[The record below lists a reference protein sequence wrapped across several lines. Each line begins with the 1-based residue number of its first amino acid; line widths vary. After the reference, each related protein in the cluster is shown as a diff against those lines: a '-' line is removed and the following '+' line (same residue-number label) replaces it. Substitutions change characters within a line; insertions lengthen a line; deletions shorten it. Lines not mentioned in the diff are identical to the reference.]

1 MNTTEL
7 RPLATRRLLAGLFF
21 VIMAATPFITHA
33 APAGEGWNGEIA
45 DKIENAA
52 GNSGDTADKPILI
65 KEAAELAYLAQQANE
80 GGYILELENGNKID
94 NTDESSKQGFSGYY
108 FALSADIDL
117 NGYEWTPIGN
127 NTHPFRGHFN
137 GDGHVVRGLKMN
149 VEIETKSTTYAGL
162 FGYIKNGTLRNLGVW
177 LASEGIEVSSTDTGI
192 IFAGGLAGAV
202 TGTASNT
209 PAGIQNCYVEGE
221 GNIAVRSTDNTI
233 RIHVG
238 GIVGAAMTGT
248 CIITHCYT
256 TVDVETELVGGSI
269 IHVGGI
275 AGYAL
280 DISYSYATG
289 NLKVKAIQKAR
300 GLLVGGICGH
310 APNGTITNC
319 VALNKEIS
327 SPGSNLCFRICRS
340 SSGTNYASPR
350 MIINGQPVTGNDQV
364 SKNGTDIWLEN
375 FKETLSGTSGN
386 NEWTT
391 AWNWT
396 EGELPRLKKLNTD
409 GTTYSNELISGQK
422 VRSQSACL
430 YHSTWESKTNIA
442 QSIENA
448 PPAGTDEPG
457 DGLSPDKPIL
467 IKNAAELAY
476 LAQQVNEG
484 GYVLELE
491 NGNKI
496 DNEADSYKQGF
507 SGYYFAL
514 SDDIKL
520 DGGLW
525 TPIGH
530 MHIFC
535 GHFDGKGHIVDGLRI
550 DQIDGYIGLFGYV
563 NDGTICNLGVRLHE
577 DGIKVASSRPKDNI
591 FAGGIVGYLLG
602 LNIGASLRNCFVVGD
617 GKVEITA
624 GYQGTVGA
632 IAGSIK
638 SSDSHSALLTHCYST
653 VDVEAT
659 TENQCYAGGIVGRS
673 NSILSYTYATGS
685 VKTNNATEQSAGG
698 ICGRR
703 EGGELTHNLAL
714 NSEVTVSGGS
724 DSHRIAG
731 SNLNDET
738 SPGSS
743 FNYTCPSMSLKN
755 QPFTDDPSS
764 LDGANTWADQFRND
778 LQNIP
783 VSPSDVNEW
792 TTAWIWPDTPS
803 GQPALLPQLKRLN
816 PDGTYP
822 EGSSADNLLAGQ
834 PSLATVDFLSV
845 QPDPASSIEN
855 LGGGDGST
863 AATPIRIRNAVELAY
878 LARQVNNGG
887 QTLQLLYGKS
897 IDNIAD
903 DNLKGFAG
911 YHFALSND
919 IDLKRQNWTPIGNE
933 DSPFMGNFNGDGHV
947 IKGLKVSIYNETDA
961 EVYAG
966 LFGYVLNGTFC
977 NLGIWL
983 APEGIEI
990 FSSQSDICAGG
1001 LAGYISALYTNNIIS
1016 VSCIHNCY
1024 VEAEGN
1030 GTIRGRGTGDNLVNI
1045 GGIAGNAYAEITHC
1059 YATVN
1064 VEGTNNR
1071 AARIGGIVGEGGP
1084 AISYTYATGKIKCS
1098 GSCFIGGITG
1108 RSTGSSITNCLALNK
1123 EITTDEKGHI
1133 LFNRIAGFA
1142 STSTS
1147 NYSTPRMML
1156 NGQLA
1161 KNDDRDFDG
1170 ADTWTDKFKEDLL
1183 KEPSDNNEWAT
1194 AWEWADGK
1202 LPCLK
1207 KSNPDGSYSSSLIA
1221 GQTPHQADDFLY
1233 HSPWADNAVTSIE
1246 NATPS
1251 GASQP
1256 GDGSSPNTPIL
1267 IKDAAE
1273 LAYLAQQVNAGGYV
1287 LEFSDGSKIDNASE
1301 ITKRGFSGYYFSL
1314 SDDIKLEGGNWIPI
1328 GDDNSFRGHF
1338 DGKGHTVDGLRV
1350 DVVKENSSENSLDNT
1365 PAYAGLFGYV
1375 EDGTLCNLGVR
1386 LHEDGIKAVSNN
1398 NDAFAGGIVGLQI
1411 GFEDNTLL
1419 RNCFVVG
1426 NGKVEATA
1434 EFSGFAGGI
1443 AGLISFSFPN
1453 SATLTHCYATVDV
1466 EATANITC
1474 CAGGI
1479 AGSSY
1484 GHLSYTYATGSVKTN
1499 KTNQYAGGICGDIVG
1514 GELTHSLALN
1524 SEVTAN
1530 GANAHRIASN
1540 SFPPDSPPDL
1550 PSDLLPVLDANYA
1563 RPAMSLNNGSD
1574 PGSTTV
1580 TSPDGTSLD
1589 GADTWL
1595 DTFASDLVPP
1605 GTTNDATNGGWT
1617 SGAWTWPAA
1626 PSTLLPKLALVTFD
1640 DSGAPNGFTPWP
1652 AAATTA
1658 VSGSLGSPAVS
1669 VAQPDI
1675 DAADYLVNRPLL
1687 HITQPAEGGTL
1698 AVYLADPANPTAPAP
1713 GTPPLTDGTNGSES
1727 IPVAPGTALWLTNTP
1742 KAGYDFEAYLS
1753 GPASDGVTQPVSGQ
1767 SLTMT
1772 AADLWITASF
1782 TAQAPPP
1789 TPVYYDV
1796 TLPSVEGATTD
1807 PAAGTYSVEAKESF
1821 RFFLTLDEAYS
1832 QSQPVV
1838 ITDRGE
1844 TITPRTSDGAY
1855 IVKTVHSDVSISI
1868 AGIVENDPVANESIA
1883 APSDALRIWT
1893 EPGTLCIDLDITN
1906 RTSTDTDT
1914 VPSVRIIS
1922 ADGRLLHDFRL
1933 VPGLNRRNL
1942 APGLYIIQAGQTV
1955 RKVIVK

>member
-1 MNTTEL
+1 VE
-7 RPLATRRLLAGLFF
+7 RR
-21 VIMAATPFITHA
+21 
-33 APAGEGWNGEIA
+33 
-45 DKIENAA
+45 
-52 GNSGDTADKPILI
+52 NSRQNRKCRRQFRHTADKPILI

-127 NTHPFRGHFN
+127 DTHPFKGHFN

-149 VEIETKSTTYAGL
+149 VEIKTKTTTYAGL
-162 FGYIKNGTLRNLGVW
+162 FGYIENGTLRNLGVW
-177 LASEGIEVSSTDTGI
+177 LAPEGIEVSSTQFGYI
-192 IFAGGLAGAV
+192 SAGGLAGYV
-202 TGTASNT
+202 TETDSKT
-209 PAGIQNCYVEGE
+209 PASIQNCYVEGE
-221 GNIAVRSTDNTI
+221 GNITVRSTDNTI
-233 RIHVG
+233 KINVG
-238 GIVGAAMTGT
+238 GMVGVTNGNLGT

-256 TVDVETELVGGSI
+256 TVDVEAEVDSRSTSYVGSI
-269 IHVGGI
+269 
-275 AGYAL
+275 AGRTS
-280 DISYSYATG
+280 DISYTYATG
-289 NLKVKAIQKAR
+289 NVKVKERKK
-300 GLLVGGICGH
+300 GKMPFVGGICGH
-310 APNGTITNC
+310 ATNGTITNC

-327 SPGSNLCFRICRS
+327 SPGSDQCFRICRS
-340 SSGTNYASPR
+340 GSGTNYASPR
-350 MIINGQPVTGNDQV
+350 MIINGQPVTGNDPV

-391 AWNWT
+391 AWSWT

-476 LAQQVNEG
+476 LAQQVNTG
-484 GYVLELE
+484 GYVLEVK

-535 GHFDGKGHIVDGLRI
+535 GHFDGKGHTVDGLRI
-550 DQIDGYIGLFGYV
+550 DQIDGYIGLFGCV

-577 DGIKVASSRPKDNI
+577 DGIKVASSYPKDNI

-743 FNYTCPSMSLKN
+743 FNYACPSMSLKN
-755 QPFTDDPSS
+755 QPSTDDPSS

-783 VSPSDVNEW
+783 ASPSDVNEW

-897 IDNIAD
+897 IDNTAD

-911 YHFALSND
+911 YHFALSDD

-947 IKGLKVSIYNETDA
+947 IKGLKISIHNETDA
-961 EVYAG
+961 DVYAG

-990 FSSQSDICAGG
+990 FSSQSDIYAGG
-1001 LAGYISALYTNNIIS
+1001 LAGYIFAY
-1016 VSCIHNCY
+1016 IHNCY

-1030 GTIRGRGTGDNLVNI
+1030 GTIRCRGTGDNFVYI
-1045 GGIAGNAYAEITHC
+1045 GGIAGVMNKVLTHC
-1059 YATVN
+1059 YTTVN
-1064 VEGTNNR
+1064 MEAINNNKV
-1071 AARIGGIVGEGGP
+1071 RIGGIVGQGGP
-1084 AISYTYATGKIKCS
+1084 TITYTYATGNIKCS
-1098 GSCFIGGITG
+1098 DISARASIGGIMG
-1108 RSTGSSITNCLALNK
+1108 RAMPATIKNCLALNK
-1123 EITTDEKGHI
+1123 EFTTNNITGKVD
-1133 LFNRIAGFA
+1133 FNRILGDGPTAAMA
-1142 STSTS
+1142 S
-1147 NYSTPRMML
+1147 YSTPSMMR
-1156 NGQLA
+1156 NGKPVPNGPDTNTDA
-1161 KNDDRDFDG
+1161 AG

-1221 GQTPHQADDFLY
+1221 GQTPRQADDFLY

-1314 SDDIKLEGGNWIPI
+1314 FDDIKLEGGNWIPI

-1350 DVVKENSSENSLDNT
+1350 DVVKENSSENTSDNT

-1443 AGLISFSFPN
+1443 AGLISFSVPN

-1484 GHLSYTYATGSVKTN
+1484 GRLSYTYATGSVKTN
-1499 KTNQYAGGICGDIVG
+1499 KTNQYAGGICGDIVS

-1540 SFPPDSPPDL
+1540 SFPPDP

-1563 RPAMSLNNGSD
+1563 RPAMLLNNGSD
-1574 PGSTTV
+1574 SGSTTV

-1589 GADTWL
+1589 GADTWP
-1595 DTFASDLVPP
+1595 APA
-1605 GTTNDATNGGWT
+1605 TTVT
-1617 SGAWTWPAA
+1617 SGT
-1626 PSTLLPKLALVTFD
+1626 
-1640 DSGAPNGFTPWP
+1640 
-1652 AAATTA
+1652 
-1658 VSGSLGSPAVS
+1658 LGSPVIS
-1669 VAQPDI
+1669 VAQPDL

-1687 HITQPAEGGTL
+1687 HVTQPAEGGTL

-1713 GTPPLTDGTNGSES
+1713 GTPTLTDGTNGSES
-1727 IPVAPGTALWLTNTP
+1727 IPVVPGTALWLTNIP
-1742 KAGYDFEAYLS
+1742 KAGYDFKAYLS

>member
-7 RPLATRRLLAGLFF
+7 RSLATRRLLAGLFF
-21 VIMAATPFITHA
+21 VIMAATPFIAHA
-33 APAGEGWNGEIA
+33 APTGEGWNGKIA

-52 GNSGDTADKPILI
+52 GNSGDTADKPIFI
-65 KEAAELAYLAQQANE
+65 K
-80 GGYILELENGNKID
+80 K
-94 NTDESSKQGFSGYY
+94 
-108 FALSADIDL
+108 
-117 NGYEWTPIGN
+117 
-127 NTHPFRGHFN
+127 
-137 GDGHVVRGLKMN
+137 
-149 VEIETKSTTYAGL
+149 
-162 FGYIKNGTLRNLGVW
+162 
-177 LASEGIEVSSTDTGI
+177 
-192 IFAGGLAGAV
+192 
-202 TGTASNT
+202 
-209 PAGIQNCYVEGE
+209 
-221 GNIAVRSTDNTI
+221 
-233 RIHVG
+233 
-238 GIVGAAMTGT
+238 
-248 CIITHCYT
+248 
-256 TVDVETELVGGSI
+256 
-269 IHVGGI
+269 
-275 AGYAL
+275 
-280 DISYSYATG
+280 
-289 NLKVKAIQKAR
+289 
-300 GLLVGGICGH
+300 
-310 APNGTITNC
+310 
-319 VALNKEIS
+319 
-327 SPGSNLCFRICRS
+327 
-340 SSGTNYASPR
+340 
-350 MIINGQPVTGNDQV
+350 
-364 SKNGTDIWLEN
+364 
-375 FKETLSGTSGN
+375 
-386 NEWTT
+386 
-391 AWNWT
+391 
-396 EGELPRLKKLNTD
+396 
-409 GTTYSNELISGQK
+409 
-422 VRSQSACL
+422 
-430 YHSTWESKTNIA
+430 
-442 QSIENA
+442 
-448 PPAGTDEPG
+448 
-457 DGLSPDKPIL
+457 
-467 IKNAAELAY
+467 AAELAY
-476 LAQQVNEG
+476 LAQQVNTG
-484 GYVLELE
+484 GYVLEVK

-535 GHFDGKGHIVDGLRI
+535 GHFDGKGHTVDGLRI
-550 DQIDGYIGLFGYV
+550 DQIDGYIGLFGCV

-577 DGIKVASSRPKDNI
+577 DGIKVASSYPKDNI

-724 DSHRIAG
+724 DSHRITG

-743 FNYTCPSMSLKN
+743 FNYACPSMSLKN

-783 VSPSDVNEW
+783 ASPSDVNEW

-822 EGSSADNLLAGQ
+822 EGSSTDNLLAGQ

-897 IDNIAD
+897 IDNTAD

-911 YHFALSND
+911 YHFALSDD

-947 IKGLKVSIYNETDA
+947 IKGLKISIHNETDA
-961 EVYAG
+961 DVYAG
-966 LFGYVLNGTFC
+966 LFGYVLNSTFC
-977 NLGIWL
+977 NLGVWL
-983 APEGIEI
+983 APEGIDI
-990 FSSQSDICAGG
+990 FSSQSNIYAGG
-1001 LAGYISALYTNNIIS
+1001 LAGCIYASYTN
-1016 VSCIHNCY
+1016 IHNCY

-1030 GTIRGRGTGDNLVNI
+1030 GTIRGEGDFACI
-1045 GGIAGNAYAEITHC
+1045 GGIAGKANVEITHC

-1064 VEGTNNR
+1064 VEVTNNR

-1084 AISYTYATGKIKCS
+1084 TISYTYATGEIKCS

-1108 RSTGSSITNCLALNK
+1108 RSTGGSIINCLALNK

-1133 LFNRIAGFA
+1133 LFYRIAGLA

-1156 NGQLA
+1156 NGQPT

-1194 AWEWADGK
+1194 AWDWADGK

-1221 GQTPHQADDFLY
+1221 GQTPRQADDFLY
-1233 HSPWADNAVTSIE
+1233 HSPWTDNTATFIE
-1246 NATPS
+1246 NAAPS
-1251 GASQP
+1251 SASQP

-1314 SDDIKLEGGNWIPI
+1314 SNDIKLEGGNWIPI

-1350 DVVKENSSENSLDNT
+1350 DVVKENSSENTSDNT

-1443 AGLISFSFPN
+1443 AGLISFSVPN

-1484 GHLSYTYATGSVKTN
+1484 GRLSYTYATGSVKTN
-1499 KTNQYAGGICGDIVG
+1499 KTNQYAGGICGDIVS

-1540 SFPPDSPPDL
+1540 SFPPDP
-1550 PSDLLPVLDANYA
+1550 PSDLLPVLDTNYA
-1563 RPAMSLNNGSD
+1563 RPAMLLNNGSD
-1574 PGSTTV
+1574 SGSTTV

-1595 DTFASDLVPP
+1595 DTFADNLASD
-1605 GTTNDATNGGWT
+1605 DATNEGWK
-1617 SGAWTWPAA
+1617 SGAWTWPTA

-1640 DSGAPNGFTPWP
+1640 DSGTPNGFTPWP
-1652 AAATTA
+1652 APATT
-1658 VSGSLGSPAVS
+1658 VTSGTLSSPVIS
-1669 VAQPDI
+1669 VAQPDL

-1687 HITQPAEGGTL
+1687 HVTQPAEGGTL

-1713 GTPPLTDGTNGSES
+1713 GTPTLTDGTNGSES
-1727 IPVAPGTALWLTNTP
+1727 IPVVPGTALWLTNIP
-1742 KAGYDFEAYLS
+1742 KAGYDFKAYLS
-1753 GPASDGVTQPVSGQ
+1753 GPAPDGVTQPVSGQ

-1782 TAQAPPP
+1782 TAQAPPPPP

-1922 ADGRLLHDFRL
+1922 ADGRLLHDFRP

>member
-7 RPLATRRLLAGLFF
+7 RSLATRRLLAGLFF
-21 VIMAATPFITHA
+21 VIMAATPFIAHA
-33 APAGEGWNGEIA
+33 APTGEGWNGKIA

-52 GNSGDTADKPILI
+52 GNSGDTADKPIFI
-65 KEAAELAYLAQQANE
+65 KKAAELAYLAQQANE

-127 NTHPFRGHFN
+127 DTHPFKGHFN

-149 VEIETKSTTYAGL
+149 VEIKTKTTTYAGL
-162 FGYIKNGTLRNLGVW
+162 FGYIENGTLRNLGVW
-177 LASEGIEVSSTDTGI
+177 LAPEGIEVSSTQFGYI
-192 IFAGGLAGAV
+192 SAGGLAGYV
-202 TGTASNT
+202 TETDSKT
-209 PAGIQNCYVEGE
+209 PASIQNCYVEGE
-221 GNIAVRSTDNTI
+221 GNITVRSTDNTI
-233 RIHVG
+233 KINVG
-238 GIVGAAMTGT
+238 GMVGVTNGNLGT

-256 TVDVETELVGGSI
+256 TVDVEAEVDSRSTSYVGSI
-269 IHVGGI
+269 
-275 AGYAL
+275 AGRTS
-280 DISYSYATG
+280 DISYTYATG
-289 NLKVKAIQKAR
+289 NVKVKERKK
-300 GLLVGGICGH
+300 GKMPFVGGICGH
-310 APNGTITNC
+310 ATNGTITNC

-327 SPGSNLCFRICRS
+327 SPGSDQCFRICRS
-340 SSGTNYASPR
+340 GSGTNYASPR
-350 MIINGQPVTGNDQV
+350 MIINGQPVTGNDPV

-391 AWNWT
+391 AWSWT

-467 IKNAAELAY
+467 IKN
-476 LAQQVNEG
+476 
-484 GYVLELE
+484 
-491 NGNKI
+491 
-496 DNEADSYKQGF
+496 
-507 SGYYFAL
+507 
-514 SDDIKL
+514 
-520 DGGLW
+520 
-525 TPIGH
+525 
-530 MHIFC
+530 
-535 GHFDGKGHIVDGLRI
+535 
-550 DQIDGYIGLFGYV
+550 
-563 NDGTICNLGVRLHE
+563 
-577 DGIKVASSRPKDNI
+577 
-591 FAGGIVGYLLG
+591 
-602 LNIGASLRNCFVVGD
+602 
-617 GKVEITA
+617 
-624 GYQGTVGA
+624 
-632 IAGSIK
+632 
-638 SSDSHSALLTHCYST
+638 
-653 VDVEAT
+653 
-659 TENQCYAGGIVGRS
+659 
-673 NSILSYTYATGS
+673 
-685 VKTNNATEQSAGG
+685 
-698 ICGRR
+698 
-703 EGGELTHNLAL
+703 
-714 NSEVTVSGGS
+714 
-724 DSHRIAG
+724 
-731 SNLNDET
+731 
-738 SPGSS
+738 
-743 FNYTCPSMSLKN
+743 
-755 QPFTDDPSS
+755 
-764 LDGANTWADQFRND
+764 
-778 LQNIP
+778 
-783 VSPSDVNEW
+783 
-792 TTAWIWPDTPS
+792 
-803 GQPALLPQLKRLN
+803 
-816 PDGTYP
+816 
-822 EGSSADNLLAGQ
+822 
-834 PSLATVDFLSV
+834 
-845 QPDPASSIEN
+845 
-855 LGGGDGST
+855 
-863 AATPIRIRNAVELAY
+863 
-878 LARQVNNGG
+878 
-887 QTLQLLYGKS
+887 
-897 IDNIAD
+897 
-903 DNLKGFAG
+903 
-911 YHFALSND
+911 
-919 IDLKRQNWTPIGNE
+919 
-933 DSPFMGNFNGDGHV
+933 
-947 IKGLKVSIYNETDA
+947 
-961 EVYAG
+961 
-966 LFGYVLNGTFC
+966 
-977 NLGIWL
+977 
-983 APEGIEI
+983 
-990 FSSQSDICAGG
+990 
-1001 LAGYISALYTNNIIS
+1001 
-1016 VSCIHNCY
+1016 
-1024 VEAEGN
+1024 
-1030 GTIRGRGTGDNLVNI
+1030 
-1045 GGIAGNAYAEITHC
+1045 
-1059 YATVN
+1059 
-1064 VEGTNNR
+1064 
-1071 AARIGGIVGEGGP
+1071 
-1084 AISYTYATGKIKCS
+1084 
-1098 GSCFIGGITG
+1098 
-1108 RSTGSSITNCLALNK
+1108 
-1123 EITTDEKGHI
+1123 
-1133 LFNRIAGFA
+1133 
-1142 STSTS
+1142 
-1147 NYSTPRMML
+1147 
-1156 NGQLA
+1156 
-1161 KNDDRDFDG
+1161 
-1170 ADTWTDKFKEDLL
+1170 
-1183 KEPSDNNEWAT
+1183 
-1194 AWEWADGK
+1194 
-1202 LPCLK
+1202 
-1207 KSNPDGSYSSSLIA
+1207 
-1221 GQTPHQADDFLY
+1221 
-1233 HSPWADNAVTSIE
+1233 
-1246 NATPS
+1246 
-1251 GASQP
+1251 
-1256 GDGSSPNTPIL
+1256 
-1267 IKDAAE
+1267 AAE

-1350 DVVKENSSENSLDNT
+1350 DVVKENSSENTSDNT

-1386 LHEDGIKAVSNN
+1386 LHEDGIKAVSNK

-1434 EFSGFAGGI
+1434 EFSVFAGGI
-1443 AGLISFSFPN
+1443 AGLISFSVPN

-1484 GHLSYTYATGSVKTN
+1484 GRLSYTYATGSVKTN
-1499 KTNQYAGGICGDIVG
+1499 KTNQYAGGICGDIVS

-1540 SFPPDSPPDL
+1540 SFPPDP
-1550 PSDLLPVLDANYA
+1550 PSDLLPVLDTNYA
-1563 RPAMSLNNGSD
+1563 RPAMLLNNGSD
-1574 PGSTTV
+1574 SGSTTV

-1595 DTFASDLVPP
+1595 DTFADNLASD
-1605 GTTNDATNGGWT
+1605 DATNEGWK
-1617 SGAWTWPAA
+1617 SGAWTRPTA

-1640 DSGAPNGFTPWP
+1640 DSGTPNGFTPWP
-1652 AAATTA
+1652 APATT
-1658 VSGSLGSPAVS
+1658 VTSGTLGSPVIS
-1669 VAQPDI
+1669 VAQPDL

-1687 HITQPAEGGTL
+1687 HVTQPAEGGTL

-1727 IPVAPGTALWLTNTP
+1727 IPVVPGTALWLTNIP
-1742 KAGYDFEAYLS
+1742 KAGYDFKAYLS

-1782 TAQAPPP
+1782 TAQAPPPP

-1868 AGIVENDPVANESIA
+1868 AGIVENAPVANESIA

-1922 ADGRLLHDFRL
+1922 ADGRLLHDFRP

>member
-7 RPLATRRLLAGLFF
+7 RSLATRRLLAGLFF
-21 VIMAATPFITHA
+21 VIMAATPFIAHA
-33 APAGEGWNGEIA
+33 APTGEGWNGKIA

-52 GNSGDTADKPILI
+52 GNSGDTADKPIFI
-65 KEAAELAYLAQQANE
+65 K
-80 GGYILELENGNKID
+80 K
-94 NTDESSKQGFSGYY
+94 
-108 FALSADIDL
+108 
-117 NGYEWTPIGN
+117 
-127 NTHPFRGHFN
+127 
-137 GDGHVVRGLKMN
+137 
-149 VEIETKSTTYAGL
+149 
-162 FGYIKNGTLRNLGVW
+162 
-177 LASEGIEVSSTDTGI
+177 
-192 IFAGGLAGAV
+192 
-202 TGTASNT
+202 
-209 PAGIQNCYVEGE
+209 
-221 GNIAVRSTDNTI
+221 
-233 RIHVG
+233 
-238 GIVGAAMTGT
+238 
-248 CIITHCYT
+248 
-256 TVDVETELVGGSI
+256 
-269 IHVGGI
+269 
-275 AGYAL
+275 
-280 DISYSYATG
+280 
-289 NLKVKAIQKAR
+289 
-300 GLLVGGICGH
+300 
-310 APNGTITNC
+310 
-319 VALNKEIS
+319 
-327 SPGSNLCFRICRS
+327 
-340 SSGTNYASPR
+340 
-350 MIINGQPVTGNDQV
+350 
-364 SKNGTDIWLEN
+364 
-375 FKETLSGTSGN
+375 
-386 NEWTT
+386 
-391 AWNWT
+391 
-396 EGELPRLKKLNTD
+396 
-409 GTTYSNELISGQK
+409 
-422 VRSQSACL
+422 
-430 YHSTWESKTNIA
+430 
-442 QSIENA
+442 
-448 PPAGTDEPG
+448 
-457 DGLSPDKPIL
+457 
-467 IKNAAELAY
+467 AAELAY
-476 LAQQVNEG
+476 LAQQVNTG
-484 GYVLELE
+484 GYVLEVK

-535 GHFDGKGHIVDGLRI
+535 GHFDGKGHTVDGLRI
-550 DQIDGYIGLFGYV
+550 DQIDGYIGLFGCV

-577 DGIKVASSRPKDNI
+577 DGIKVASSYPKDNI

-724 DSHRIAG
+724 DSHRITG

-743 FNYTCPSMSLKN
+743 FNYACPSMSLKN

-783 VSPSDVNEW
+783 ASPSDVNEW

-822 EGSSADNLLAGQ
+822 EGSSTDNLLAGQ

-897 IDNIAD
+897 IDNTAD

-911 YHFALSND
+911 YHFALSDD

-947 IKGLKVSIYNETDA
+947 IKGLKISIHNETDA
-961 EVYAG
+961 DVYAG
-966 LFGYVLNGTFC
+966 LFGYVLNSTFC
-977 NLGIWL
+977 NLGVWL
-983 APEGIEI
+983 APEGIDI
-990 FSSQSDICAGG
+990 FSSQSNIYAGG
-1001 LAGYISALYTNNIIS
+1001 LAGCIYASYTN
-1016 VSCIHNCY
+1016 IHNCY

-1030 GTIRGRGTGDNLVNI
+1030 GTIRGEGDFACI
-1045 GGIAGNAYAEITHC
+1045 GGIAGKANVEITHC

-1064 VEGTNNR
+1064 VEVTNNR

-1084 AISYTYATGKIKCS
+1084 TISYTYATGEIKCS

-1108 RSTGSSITNCLALNK
+1108 RSTGGSIINCLALNK

-1133 LFNRIAGFA
+1133 LFYRIAGLA

-1156 NGQLA
+1156 NGQPT

-1221 GQTPHQADDFLY
+1221 GQTPRQADDFLY
-1233 HSPWADNAVTSIE
+1233 HSPWTDNTATFIE
-1246 NATPS
+1246 NAAPS
-1251 GASQP
+1251 SASQP

-1314 SDDIKLEGGNWIPI
+1314 SNDIKLEGGNWIPI

-1350 DVVKENSSENSLDNT
+1350 DVVKENSSENTSDNT

-1443 AGLISFSFPN
+1443 AGLISFSVPN

-1484 GHLSYTYATGSVKTN
+1484 GRLSYTYATGSVKTN
-1499 KTNQYAGGICGDIVG
+1499 KTNQYAGGICGDIVS

-1540 SFPPDSPPDL
+1540 SFPPDP
-1550 PSDLLPVLDANYA
+1550 PSDLLPVLDTNYA
-1563 RPAMSLNNGSD
+1563 RPAMLLNNGSD
-1574 PGSTTV
+1574 SGSTTV

-1595 DTFASDLVPP
+1595 DTFADNLASD
-1605 GTTNDATNGGWT
+1605 DATNEGWK
-1617 SGAWTWPAA
+1617 SGAWTWPTA

-1640 DSGAPNGFTPWP
+1640 DSGTPNGFTPWP
-1652 AAATTA
+1652 APATT
-1658 VSGSLGSPAVS
+1658 VTSGTLSSPVIS
-1669 VAQPDI
+1669 VAQPDL

-1687 HITQPAEGGTL
+1687 HVTQPAEGGTL

-1713 GTPPLTDGTNGSES
+1713 GTPTLTDGTNGSES
-1727 IPVAPGTALWLTNTP
+1727 IPVVPGTALWLTNIP
-1742 KAGYDFEAYLS
+1742 KAGYDFKAYLS
-1753 GPASDGVTQPVSGQ
+1753 GPAPDGVTQPVSGQ

-1782 TAQAPPP
+1782 TAQAPPPPP

-1922 ADGRLLHDFRL
+1922 ADGRLLHDFRP

>member
-7 RPLATRRLLAGLFF
+7 RSLATRRLLAGLFF
-21 VIMAATPFITHA
+21 VIMAATPFIAHA
-33 APAGEGWNGEIA
+33 APTGEGWNGKIA

-52 GNSGDTADKPILI
+52 GNSGDTADKPIFI
-65 KEAAELAYLAQQANE
+65 K
-80 GGYILELENGNKID
+80 K
-94 NTDESSKQGFSGYY
+94 
-108 FALSADIDL
+108 
-117 NGYEWTPIGN
+117 
-127 NTHPFRGHFN
+127 
-137 GDGHVVRGLKMN
+137 
-149 VEIETKSTTYAGL
+149 
-162 FGYIKNGTLRNLGVW
+162 
-177 LASEGIEVSSTDTGI
+177 
-192 IFAGGLAGAV
+192 
-202 TGTASNT
+202 
-209 PAGIQNCYVEGE
+209 
-221 GNIAVRSTDNTI
+221 
-233 RIHVG
+233 
-238 GIVGAAMTGT
+238 
-248 CIITHCYT
+248 
-256 TVDVETELVGGSI
+256 
-269 IHVGGI
+269 
-275 AGYAL
+275 
-280 DISYSYATG
+280 
-289 NLKVKAIQKAR
+289 
-300 GLLVGGICGH
+300 
-310 APNGTITNC
+310 
-319 VALNKEIS
+319 
-327 SPGSNLCFRICRS
+327 
-340 SSGTNYASPR
+340 
-350 MIINGQPVTGNDQV
+350 
-364 SKNGTDIWLEN
+364 
-375 FKETLSGTSGN
+375 
-386 NEWTT
+386 
-391 AWNWT
+391 
-396 EGELPRLKKLNTD
+396 
-409 GTTYSNELISGQK
+409 
-422 VRSQSACL
+422 
-430 YHSTWESKTNIA
+430 
-442 QSIENA
+442 
-448 PPAGTDEPG
+448 
-457 DGLSPDKPIL
+457 
-467 IKNAAELAY
+467 AAELAY
-476 LAQQVNEG
+476 LAQQVNTG
-484 GYVLELE
+484 GYVLEVK

-535 GHFDGKGHIVDGLRI
+535 GHFDGKGHTVDGLRI
-550 DQIDGYIGLFGYV
+550 DQIDGYIGLFGCV

-577 DGIKVASSRPKDNI
+577 DGIKVASSYPKDNI

-724 DSHRIAG
+724 DSHRITG

-743 FNYTCPSMSLKN
+743 FNYACPSMSLKN

-783 VSPSDVNEW
+783 ASPSDVNEW

-822 EGSSADNLLAGQ
+822 KGSSTDNLLAGQ

-897 IDNIAD
+897 IDNTAD

-911 YHFALSND
+911 YHFALSDD

-947 IKGLKVSIYNETDA
+947 IKGLKISIHNETDA
-961 EVYAG
+961 DVYAG
-966 LFGYVLNGTFC
+966 LFGYVLNSTFC
-977 NLGIWL
+977 NLGVWL
-983 APEGIEI
+983 APEGIDI
-990 FSSQSDICAGG
+990 FSSQSNIYAGG
-1001 LAGYISALYTNNIIS
+1001 LAGCIYASYTN
-1016 VSCIHNCY
+1016 IHNCY

-1030 GTIRGRGTGDNLVNI
+1030 GTIRGEGDFACI
-1045 GGIAGNAYAEITHC
+1045 GGIAGKANVEITHC

-1064 VEGTNNR
+1064 VEVTNNR

-1084 AISYTYATGKIKCS
+1084 TISYTYATGEIKCS

-1108 RSTGSSITNCLALNK
+1108 RSTGGSIINCLALNK

-1133 LFNRIAGFA
+1133 LFYRIAGLA

-1156 NGQLA
+1156 NGQPT

-1221 GQTPHQADDFLY
+1221 GQTPRQADDFLY
-1233 HSPWADNAVTSIE
+1233 HSPWTDNTATFIE
-1246 NATPS
+1246 NAAPS
-1251 GASQP
+1251 SASQP

-1314 SDDIKLEGGNWIPI
+1314 SNDIKLEGGNWIPI

-1350 DVVKENSSENSLDNT
+1350 DVVKENSSENTSDNT

-1443 AGLISFSFPN
+1443 AGLISFSVPN

-1484 GHLSYTYATGSVKTN
+1484 GRLSYTYATGSVKTN
-1499 KTNQYAGGICGDIVG
+1499 KTNQYAGGICGDIVS

-1540 SFPPDSPPDL
+1540 SFPPDP
-1550 PSDLLPVLDANYA
+1550 PSDLLPVLDTNYA
-1563 RPAMSLNNGSD
+1563 RPAMLLNNGSD
-1574 PGSTTV
+1574 SGSTTV

-1595 DTFASDLVPP
+1595 DTFADNLASD
-1605 GTTNDATNGGWT
+1605 DATNEGWK
-1617 SGAWTWPAA
+1617 SGAWTWPTA

-1640 DSGAPNGFTPWP
+1640 DSGTPNGFTPWP
-1652 AAATTA
+1652 APATT
-1658 VSGSLGSPAVS
+1658 VTSGTLSSPVIS
-1669 VAQPDI
+1669 VAQPDL

-1687 HITQPAEGGTL
+1687 HVTQPAEGGTL

-1713 GTPPLTDGTNGSES
+1713 GTPTLTDGTNGSES
-1727 IPVAPGTALWLTNTP
+1727 IPVVPGTALWLTNIP
-1742 KAGYDFEAYLS
+1742 KAGYDFKAYLS
-1753 GPASDGVTQPVSGQ
+1753 GPAPDGVTQPVSGQ

-1782 TAQAPPP
+1782 TAQAPPPPP

-1922 ADGRLLHDFRL
+1922 ADGRLLHDFRP

>member
-1 MNTTEL
+1 
-7 RPLATRRLLAGLFF
+7 
-21 VIMAATPFITHA
+21 MAATPFIAHA
-33 APAGEGWNGEIA
+33 APTGEGWNGKIA

-52 GNSGDTADKPILI
+52 GNSGDTADKPIFI
-65 KEAAELAYLAQQANE
+65 KKAAELAYLAQQANE

-127 NTHPFRGHFN
+127 DTHPFKGHFN

-149 VEIETKSTTYAGL
+149 VEIKTKTTTYAGL
-162 FGYIKNGTLRNLGVW
+162 FGYIENGTLRNLGVW
-177 LASEGIEVSSTDTGI
+177 LAPEGIEVSSTQFGYI
-192 IFAGGLAGAV
+192 SAGGLAGYV
-202 TGTASNT
+202 TETDSKT
-209 PAGIQNCYVEGE
+209 PASIQNCYVEGE
-221 GNIAVRSTDNTI
+221 GNITVRSTDNTI
-233 RIHVG
+233 KINVG
-238 GIVGAAMTGT
+238 GMVGVTNGNLGT

-256 TVDVETELVGGSI
+256 TVDVEAEVDSRSTSYVGSI
-269 IHVGGI
+269 
-275 AGYAL
+275 AGRTS
-280 DISYSYATG
+280 DISYTYATG
-289 NLKVKAIQKAR
+289 NVKVKERKK
-300 GLLVGGICGH
+300 GKMPFVGGICGH
-310 APNGTITNC
+310 ATNGTITNC

-327 SPGSNLCFRICRS
+327 SPGSDQCFRICRS
-340 SSGTNYASPR
+340 GSGTNYASPR
-350 MIINGQPVTGNDQV
+350 MMINGQPVTGNDPV

-391 AWNWT
+391 AWSWT

-430 YHSTWESKTNIA
+430 YHSTWESKTNIP

-476 LAQQVNEG
+476 LAQQVNTG
-484 GYVLELE
+484 GYVLEVK

-514 SDDIKL
+514 SDNIKL

-535 GHFDGKGHIVDGLRI
+535 GHFDGKGHTVDGLRI
-550 DQIDGYIGLFGYV
+550 DQIDGYIGLFGCV

-577 DGIKVASSRPKDNI
+577 DGIKVASSYPKDNI

-724 DSHRIAG
+724 DSHRITG

-743 FNYTCPSMSLKN
+743 FNYACPSMSLKN

-783 VSPSDVNEW
+783 ASPSDVNEW

-897 IDNIAD
+897 IDNTAD

-911 YHFALSND
+911 YHFALSDD
-919 IDLKRQNWTPIGNE
+919 IDLKRQSWTPIGNE

-947 IKGLKVSIYNETDA
+947 IKGLKISIHNETDA
-961 EVYAG
+961 DVYAG
-966 LFGYVLNGTFC
+966 LFGYVLNSTFC
-977 NLGIWL
+977 NLGVWL
-983 APEGIEI
+983 APEGIDI
-990 FSSQSDICAGG
+990 FSSQSNIYAGG
-1001 LAGYISALYTNNIIS
+1001 LAGCIYASYTN
-1016 VSCIHNCY
+1016 IHNCY

-1030 GTIRGRGTGDNLVNI
+1030 GTIRGEGDFACI
-1045 GGIAGNAYAEITHC
+1045 GGIAGKANVEITHC

-1064 VEGTNNR
+1064 VEVTNNR

-1084 AISYTYATGKIKCS
+1084 TISYTYATGEIKCS

-1108 RSTGSSITNCLALNK
+1108 RSTGGSIINCLALNK

-1133 LFNRIAGFA
+1133 LFYRIAGLA

-1183 KEPSDNNEWAT
+1183 KEPSDNNEWVT

-1207 KSNPDGSYSSSLIA
+1207 KSNPDGSYSTSLIV
-1221 GQTPHQADDFLY
+1221 GQTPRQADDFLY
-1233 HSPWADNAVTSIE
+1233 HSPWTDNTATFIE
-1246 NATPS
+1246 NAAPF

-1338 DGKGHTVDGLRV
+1338 DGKGHTVDGLKV
-1350 DVVKENSSENSLDNT
+1350 DVVKENSSENTCDNT

-1443 AGLISFSFPN
+1443 AGLISFSVPN

-1484 GHLSYTYATGSVKTN
+1484 GRLSYTYATGSVKTN
-1499 KTNQYAGGICGDIVG
+1499 KTNQYAGGICGDIVS

-1540 SFPPDSPPDL
+1540 SFPPDP

-1563 RPAMSLNNGSD
+1563 RPAMLLNNGSD
-1574 PGSTTV
+1574 SGSTTV

-1595 DTFASDLVPP
+1595 DTFADNLASD
-1605 GTTNDATNGGWT
+1605 DATNEGWK
-1617 SGAWTWPAA
+1617 SGAWTWPTT

-1640 DSGAPNGFTPWP
+1640 DSGTPNGFTPWP
-1652 AAATTA
+1652 APATT
-1658 VSGSLGSPAVS
+1658 VTSGTLGSPVIS
-1669 VAQPDI
+1669 VAQPDL

-1687 HITQPAEGGTL
+1687 HVTQPAEGGTL
-1698 AVYLADPANPTAPAP
+1698 AIYLADPANPTAPAP
-1713 GTPPLTDGTNGSES
+1713 GTPTLTDGTNGSES
-1727 IPVAPGTALWLTNTP
+1727 IPVVPGTALWLTNIP
-1742 KAGYDFEAYLS
+1742 KAGYDFKAYLS

-1782 TAQAPPP
+1782 TAQAPPPPP

-1922 ADGRLLHDFRL
+1922 ADGRLLHDFRP

>member
-7 RPLATRRLLAGLFF
+7 RSLATRRLLAGLFF

-108 FALSADIDL
+108 FALSDDIDL

-127 NTHPFRGHFN
+127 DTHPFKGHFN

-149 VEIETKSTTYAGL
+149 VEIETKTTTYAGL
-162 FGYIKNGTLRNLGVW
+162 FGYIENGTLRNLGVW
-177 LASEGIEVSSTDTGI
+177 LVPEGIEVSSTQFGYI
-192 IFAGGLAGAV
+192 SAGGLAGDI
-202 TGTASNT
+202 TGTDSKT
-209 PAGIQNCYVEGE
+209 PASIQNCYVEGE
-221 GNIAVRSTDNTI
+221 GNITVRSTDNTI
-233 RIHVG
+233 KIHVG
-238 GIVGAAMTGT
+238 GIIGATITGT
-248 CIITHCYT
+248 SIITHCYT
-256 TVDVETELVGGSI
+256 TVDVEAEVDSRSI
-269 IHVGGI
+269 IHIGGI
-275 AGYAL
+275 AGYAS

-289 NLKVKAIQKAR
+289 NVKVKERKK
-300 GLLVGGICGH
+300 GKMPLVGGICGN
-310 APNGTITNC
+310 ATNGTITNC

-327 SPGSNLCFRICRS
+327 SPGSDQCYRICRS
-340 SSGTNYASPR
+340 GSGTNYASPR
-350 MIINGQPVTGNDQV
+350 MMINGQPVTGNDPV

-391 AWNWT
+391 AWSWT

-467 IKNAAELAY
+467 IKN
-476 LAQQVNEG
+476 
-484 GYVLELE
+484 
-491 NGNKI
+491 
-496 DNEADSYKQGF
+496 
-507 SGYYFAL
+507 
-514 SDDIKL
+514 
-520 DGGLW
+520 
-525 TPIGH
+525 
-530 MHIFC
+530 
-535 GHFDGKGHIVDGLRI
+535 
-550 DQIDGYIGLFGYV
+550 
-563 NDGTICNLGVRLHE
+563 
-577 DGIKVASSRPKDNI
+577 
-591 FAGGIVGYLLG
+591 
-602 LNIGASLRNCFVVGD
+602 
-617 GKVEITA
+617 
-624 GYQGTVGA
+624 
-632 IAGSIK
+632 
-638 SSDSHSALLTHCYST
+638 
-653 VDVEAT
+653 
-659 TENQCYAGGIVGRS
+659 
-673 NSILSYTYATGS
+673 
-685 VKTNNATEQSAGG
+685 
-698 ICGRR
+698 
-703 EGGELTHNLAL
+703 
-714 NSEVTVSGGS
+714 
-724 DSHRIAG
+724 
-731 SNLNDET
+731 
-738 SPGSS
+738 
-743 FNYTCPSMSLKN
+743 
-755 QPFTDDPSS
+755 
-764 LDGANTWADQFRND
+764 
-778 LQNIP
+778 
-783 VSPSDVNEW
+783 
-792 TTAWIWPDTPS
+792 
-803 GQPALLPQLKRLN
+803 
-816 PDGTYP
+816 
-822 EGSSADNLLAGQ
+822 
-834 PSLATVDFLSV
+834 
-845 QPDPASSIEN
+845 
-855 LGGGDGST
+855 
-863 AATPIRIRNAVELAY
+863 
-878 LARQVNNGG
+878 
-887 QTLQLLYGKS
+887 
-897 IDNIAD
+897 
-903 DNLKGFAG
+903 
-911 YHFALSND
+911 
-919 IDLKRQNWTPIGNE
+919 
-933 DSPFMGNFNGDGHV
+933 
-947 IKGLKVSIYNETDA
+947 
-961 EVYAG
+961 
-966 LFGYVLNGTFC
+966 
-977 NLGIWL
+977 
-983 APEGIEI
+983 
-990 FSSQSDICAGG
+990 
-1001 LAGYISALYTNNIIS
+1001 
-1016 VSCIHNCY
+1016 
-1024 VEAEGN
+1024 
-1030 GTIRGRGTGDNLVNI
+1030 
-1045 GGIAGNAYAEITHC
+1045 
-1059 YATVN
+1059 
-1064 VEGTNNR
+1064 
-1071 AARIGGIVGEGGP
+1071 
-1084 AISYTYATGKIKCS
+1084 
-1098 GSCFIGGITG
+1098 
-1108 RSTGSSITNCLALNK
+1108 
-1123 EITTDEKGHI
+1123 
-1133 LFNRIAGFA
+1133 
-1142 STSTS
+1142 
-1147 NYSTPRMML
+1147 
-1156 NGQLA
+1156 
-1161 KNDDRDFDG
+1161 
-1170 ADTWTDKFKEDLL
+1170 
-1183 KEPSDNNEWAT
+1183 
-1194 AWEWADGK
+1194 
-1202 LPCLK
+1202 
-1207 KSNPDGSYSSSLIA
+1207 
-1221 GQTPHQADDFLY
+1221 
-1233 HSPWADNAVTSIE
+1233 
-1246 NATPS
+1246 
-1251 GASQP
+1251 
-1256 GDGSSPNTPIL
+1256 
-1267 IKDAAE
+1267 AAE

-1350 DVVKENSSENSLDNT
+1350 DVVKENSSENTSDNT

-1443 AGLISFSFPN
+1443 AGLISFSVPN

-1484 GHLSYTYATGSVKTN
+1484 GRLSYTYATGSVKTN
-1499 KTNQYAGGICGDIVG
+1499 KTNQYAGGICGDIVS

-1540 SFPPDSPPDL
+1540 SFPPDP

-1563 RPAMSLNNGSD
+1563 RPAMLLNNGSD
-1574 PGSTTV
+1574 SGSTTV

-1595 DTFASDLVPP
+1595 DTFADNLASD
-1605 GTTNDATNGGWT
+1605 DATNEGWK
-1617 SGAWTWPAA
+1617 SGAWTWPTA

-1640 DSGAPNGFTPWP
+1640 DSGTPNGFTPWP
-1652 AAATTA
+1652 APATT
-1658 VSGSLGSPAVS
+1658 VTSGTLGSPVIS
-1669 VAQPDI
+1669 VAQPDL

-1687 HITQPAEGGTL
+1687 HVTQPAEGGTL

-1713 GTPPLTDGTNGSES
+1713 GTPTLTDGTNGSES
-1727 IPVAPGTALWLTNTP
+1727 IPVVPGTALWLTNIP
-1742 KAGYDFEAYLS
+1742 KAGYDFKAYLS
-1753 GPASDGVTQPVSGQ
+1753 GPAPDGVTQPVSGQ

-1782 TAQAPPP
+1782 TAQAPPPPP

>member
-1 MNTTEL
+1 ME
-7 RPLATRRLLAGLFF
+7 RR
-21 VIMAATPFITHA
+21 
-33 APAGEGWNGEIA
+33 
-45 DKIENAA
+45 
-52 GNSGDTADKPILI
+52 NSRQNRKCRRQFRHTADKPILI

-127 NTHPFRGHFN
+127 DTHPFKGHFN

-149 VEIETKSTTYAGL
+149 VEIKTKTTTYAGL
-162 FGYIKNGTLRNLGVW
+162 FGYIENGTLRNLGVW
-177 LASEGIEVSSTDTGI
+177 LAPEGIEVSSTQFGYI
-192 IFAGGLAGAV
+192 SAGGLAGYV
-202 TGTASNT
+202 TETDSKT
-209 PAGIQNCYVEGE
+209 PASIQNCYVEGE
-221 GNIAVRSTDNTI
+221 GNITVRSTDNTI
-233 RIHVG
+233 KINVG
-238 GIVGAAMTGT
+238 GMVGVTNGNLGT

-256 TVDVETELVGGSI
+256 TVDVEAEVDSRSTSYVGSI
-269 IHVGGI
+269 
-275 AGYAL
+275 AGRTS
-280 DISYSYATG
+280 DISYTYATG
-289 NLKVKAIQKAR
+289 NVKVKERKK
-300 GLLVGGICGH
+300 GKMPFVGGICGH
-310 APNGTITNC
+310 ATNGTITNC

-327 SPGSNLCFRICRS
+327 SPGSDQCFRICRS
-340 SSGTNYASPR
+340 GSGTNYASPR
-350 MIINGQPVTGNDQV
+350 MIINGQPVTGNDPV

-391 AWNWT
+391 AWSWT

-476 LAQQVNEG
+476 LAQQVNTG
-484 GYVLELE
+484 GYVLEVK

-535 GHFDGKGHIVDGLRI
+535 GHFDGKGHTVDGLRI
-550 DQIDGYIGLFGYV
+550 DQIDGYIGLFGCV

-577 DGIKVASSRPKDNI
+577 DGIKVASSYPKDNI

-685 VKTNNATEQSAGG
+685 EKTNNATEKSAGG

-743 FNYTCPSMSLKN
+743 FNYACPSMSLKN
-755 QPFTDDPSS
+755 QPSTDDPSS

-783 VSPSDVNEW
+783 ASPSDVNEW

-897 IDNIAD
+897 IDNTAD

-911 YHFALSND
+911 YHFALSDD

-947 IKGLKVSIYNETDA
+947 IKGLKISIHNETDA
-961 EVYAG
+961 DVYAG

-990 FSSQSDICAGG
+990 FSSQSDIYAGG
-1001 LAGYISALYTNNIIS
+1001 LAGYIFAY
-1016 VSCIHNCY
+1016 IHNCY

-1030 GTIRGRGTGDNLVNI
+1030 GTIRCRGTGDNFVYI
-1045 GGIAGNAYAEITHC
+1045 GGIAGVMNKVLTHC
-1059 YATVN
+1059 YTTVN
-1064 VEGTNNR
+1064 MEAINNNKV
-1071 AARIGGIVGEGGP
+1071 RIGGIVGQGGP
-1084 AISYTYATGKIKCS
+1084 TITYTYATGNIKCS
-1098 GSCFIGGITG
+1098 DISARASIGGIMG
-1108 RSTGSSITNCLALNK
+1108 RAMPATIKNCLALNK
-1123 EITTDEKGHI
+1123 EFTTNNITGKVD
-1133 LFNRIAGFA
+1133 FNRILGDGPTAAMA
-1142 STSTS
+1142 S
-1147 NYSTPRMML
+1147 YSTPSMMR
-1156 NGQLA
+1156 NGKPVPNGPDTNTDA
-1161 KNDDRDFDG
+1161 AG

-1221 GQTPHQADDFLY
+1221 GQTPRQADDFLY

-1314 SDDIKLEGGNWIPI
+1314 FDDIKLEGGNWIPI

-1350 DVVKENSSENSLDNT
+1350 DVVKENSSENTSDNT

-1443 AGLISFSFPN
+1443 AGLISFSVPN

-1484 GHLSYTYATGSVKTN
+1484 GRLSYTYATGSVKTN
-1499 KTNQYAGGICGDIVG
+1499 KTNQYAGGICGDIVS

-1540 SFPPDSPPDL
+1540 SFPPDP

-1563 RPAMSLNNGSD
+1563 RPAMLLNNGSD
-1574 PGSTTV
+1574 SGSTTV

-1589 GADTWL
+1589 GADTWP
-1595 DTFASDLVPP
+1595 APA
-1605 GTTNDATNGGWT
+1605 TTVT
-1617 SGAWTWPAA
+1617 SGT
-1626 PSTLLPKLALVTFD
+1626 
-1640 DSGAPNGFTPWP
+1640 
-1652 AAATTA
+1652 
-1658 VSGSLGSPAVS
+1658 LGSPVIS
-1669 VAQPDI
+1669 VAQPDL

-1687 HITQPAEGGTL
+1687 HVTQPAEGGTL

-1713 GTPPLTDGTNGSES
+1713 GTPTLTDGTNGSES
-1727 IPVAPGTALWLTNTP
+1727 IPVVPGTALWLTNIP
-1742 KAGYDFEAYLS
+1742 KAGYDFKAYLS

>member
-7 RPLATRRLLAGLFF
+7 RSLATRRLLAGLFF
-21 VIMAATPFITHA
+21 VIMAATPFIAHA
-33 APAGEGWNGEIA
+33 APTGEGWNGKIA

-52 GNSGDTADKPILI
+52 GNSGDTADKPIFI
-65 KEAAELAYLAQQANE
+65 K
-80 GGYILELENGNKID
+80 K
-94 NTDESSKQGFSGYY
+94 
-108 FALSADIDL
+108 
-117 NGYEWTPIGN
+117 
-127 NTHPFRGHFN
+127 
-137 GDGHVVRGLKMN
+137 
-149 VEIETKSTTYAGL
+149 
-162 FGYIKNGTLRNLGVW
+162 
-177 LASEGIEVSSTDTGI
+177 
-192 IFAGGLAGAV
+192 
-202 TGTASNT
+202 
-209 PAGIQNCYVEGE
+209 
-221 GNIAVRSTDNTI
+221 
-233 RIHVG
+233 
-238 GIVGAAMTGT
+238 
-248 CIITHCYT
+248 
-256 TVDVETELVGGSI
+256 
-269 IHVGGI
+269 
-275 AGYAL
+275 
-280 DISYSYATG
+280 
-289 NLKVKAIQKAR
+289 
-300 GLLVGGICGH
+300 
-310 APNGTITNC
+310 
-319 VALNKEIS
+319 
-327 SPGSNLCFRICRS
+327 
-340 SSGTNYASPR
+340 
-350 MIINGQPVTGNDQV
+350 
-364 SKNGTDIWLEN
+364 
-375 FKETLSGTSGN
+375 
-386 NEWTT
+386 
-391 AWNWT
+391 
-396 EGELPRLKKLNTD
+396 
-409 GTTYSNELISGQK
+409 
-422 VRSQSACL
+422 
-430 YHSTWESKTNIA
+430 
-442 QSIENA
+442 
-448 PPAGTDEPG
+448 
-457 DGLSPDKPIL
+457 
-467 IKNAAELAY
+467 AAELAY
-476 LAQQVNEG
+476 LAQQVNTG
-484 GYVLELE
+484 GYVLEVK

-535 GHFDGKGHIVDGLRI
+535 GHFDGKGHTVDGLRI
-550 DQIDGYIGLFGYV
+550 DQIDGYIGLFGCV

-577 DGIKVASSRPKDNI
+577 DGIKVASSYPKDNI

-724 DSHRIAG
+724 DSHRITG

-743 FNYTCPSMSLKN
+743 FNYACPSMSLKN

-783 VSPSDVNEW
+783 ASPSDVNEW

-822 EGSSADNLLAGQ
+822 EGSSTDNLLAGQ

-897 IDNIAD
+897 IDNTAD

-911 YHFALSND
+911 YHFALSDD

-947 IKGLKVSIYNETDA
+947 IKGLKISIHNETDA
-961 EVYAG
+961 DVYAG
-966 LFGYVLNGTFC
+966 LFGYVLNSTFC
-977 NLGIWL
+977 NLGVWL
-983 APEGIEI
+983 APEGIDI
-990 FSSQSDICAGG
+990 FSSQSNIYAGG
-1001 LAGYISALYTNNIIS
+1001 LAGCIYASYIN
-1016 VSCIHNCY
+1016 IHNCY

-1030 GTIRGRGTGDNLVNI
+1030 GTIRGEGDFACI
-1045 GGIAGNAYAEITHC
+1045 GGIAGKANVEITHC

-1064 VEGTNNR
+1064 VEVTNNR

-1084 AISYTYATGKIKCS
+1084 TISYTYATGEIKCS

-1108 RSTGSSITNCLALNK
+1108 RSTGGSIINCLALNK

-1133 LFNRIAGFA
+1133 LFYRIAGLA

-1156 NGQLA
+1156 NGQPT

-1221 GQTPHQADDFLY
+1221 GQTPRQADDFLY
-1233 HSPWADNAVTSIE
+1233 HSPWTDNTATFIE
-1246 NATPS
+1246 NAAPS
-1251 GASQP
+1251 SASQP

-1314 SDDIKLEGGNWIPI
+1314 SNDIKLEGGNWIPI

-1350 DVVKENSSENSLDNT
+1350 DVVKENSSENTSDNT

-1443 AGLISFSFPN
+1443 AGLISFSVPN

-1484 GHLSYTYATGSVKTN
+1484 GRLSYTYATGSVKTN
-1499 KTNQYAGGICGDIVG
+1499 KTNQYAGGICGDIVS

-1540 SFPPDSPPDL
+1540 SFPPDP
-1550 PSDLLPVLDANYA
+1550 PSDLLPVLDTNYA
-1563 RPAMSLNNGSD
+1563 RPAMLLNNGSD
-1574 PGSTTV
+1574 SGSTTV

-1595 DTFASDLVPP
+1595 DTFADNLASD
-1605 GTTNDATNGGWT
+1605 DATNEGWK
-1617 SGAWTWPAA
+1617 SGAWTWPTA

-1640 DSGAPNGFTPWP
+1640 DSGTPNGFTPWP
-1652 AAATTA
+1652 APATT
-1658 VSGSLGSPAVS
+1658 VTSGTLSSPVIS
-1669 VAQPDI
+1669 VAQPDL

-1687 HITQPAEGGTL
+1687 HVTQPAEGGTL

-1713 GTPPLTDGTNGSES
+1713 GTPTLTDGTNGSES
-1727 IPVAPGTALWLTNTP
+1727 IPVVPGTALWLTNIP
-1742 KAGYDFEAYLS
+1742 KAGYDFKAYLS
-1753 GPASDGVTQPVSGQ
+1753 GPAPDGVTQPVSGQ

-1782 TAQAPPP
+1782 TAQAPPPPP

-1922 ADGRLLHDFRL
+1922 ADGRLLHDFRP

>member
-289 NLKVKAIQKAR
+289 NLKVKDIKKAR

-350 MIINGQPVTGNDQV
+350 MIINGLPVTGNDQV

-391 AWNWT
+391 AWSWT

-507 SGYYFAL
+507 SSYYFAL

-743 FNYTCPSMSLKN
+743 FNYACPSMSLKN

-783 VSPSDVNEW
+783 ASPSDVNEW

-897 IDNIAD
+897 IDNTAD

-911 YHFALSND
+911 YHFALSDD

-947 IKGLKVSIYNETDA
+947 IKGLKISIHNETDA
-961 EVYAG
+961 DVYAG
-966 LFGYVLNGTFC
+966 LFGYVLNSTFC
-977 NLGIWL
+977 NLGVWL
-983 APEGIEI
+983 APEGIDI
-990 FSSQSDICAGG
+990 FSSQSDIYAGG
-1001 LAGYISALYTNNIIS
+1001 LAGYIFAY
-1016 VSCIHNCY
+1016 IHNCY

-1030 GTIRGRGTGDNLVNI
+1030 GTIRCRGTGDNFVYI
-1045 GGIAGNAYAEITHC
+1045 GGIAGVMNKVLTHC
-1059 YATVN
+1059 YTTVN
-1064 VEGTNNR
+1064 MEAINNNKV
-1071 AARIGGIVGEGGP
+1071 RIGGIVGQGGP
-1084 AISYTYATGKIKCS
+1084 TITYTYATGNIKCS
-1098 GSCFIGGITG
+1098 DISARASIGGIMG
-1108 RSTGSSITNCLALNK
+1108 RAMPATIKNCLALNK
-1123 EITTDEKGHI
+1123 EFTTNNITGKVD
-1133 LFNRIAGFA
+1133 FNRILGDGPTAAMA
-1142 STSTS
+1142 S
-1147 NYSTPRMML
+1147 YSTPSMMR
-1156 NGQLA
+1156 NGKPVPNGPDTNTDA
-1161 KNDDRDFDG
+1161 AG

-1221 GQTPHQADDFLY
+1221 GQTPRQADDFLY

-1314 SDDIKLEGGNWIPI
+1314 FDDIKLEGGNWIPI

-1350 DVVKENSSENSLDNT
+1350 DVVKENSSENTSDNT

-1443 AGLISFSFPN
+1443 AGLISFSVPN

-1484 GHLSYTYATGSVKTN
+1484 GRLSYTYATGSVKTN
-1499 KTNQYAGGICGDIVG
+1499 KTNQYAGGICGDIVS

-1540 SFPPDSPPDL
+1540 SFPPDP

-1563 RPAMSLNNGSD
+1563 RPAMLLNNGSD
-1574 PGSTTV
+1574 SGSTTV

-1589 GADTWL
+1589 GADTWP
-1595 DTFASDLVPP
+1595 APA
-1605 GTTNDATNGGWT
+1605 TTVT
-1617 SGAWTWPAA
+1617 SGT
-1626 PSTLLPKLALVTFD
+1626 
-1640 DSGAPNGFTPWP
+1640 
-1652 AAATTA
+1652 
-1658 VSGSLGSPAVS
+1658 LGSPVIS
-1669 VAQPDI
+1669 VAQPDL

-1687 HITQPAEGGTL
+1687 HVTQPAEGGTL

-1713 GTPPLTDGTNGSES
+1713 GTPTLTDGTNGSES
-1727 IPVAPGTALWLTNTP
+1727 IPVVPGTALWLTNIP
-1742 KAGYDFEAYLS
+1742 KAGYDFKAYLS

-1772 AADLWITASF
+1772 AAIWPPAS
-1782 TAQAPPP
+1782 T
-1789 TPVYYDV
+1789 
-1796 TLPSVEGATTD
+1796 SSR
-1807 PAAGTYSVEAKESF
+1807 PAK
-1821 RFFLTLDEAYS
+1821 
-1832 QSQPVV
+1832 QS
-1838 ITDRGE
+1838 
-1844 TITPRTSDGAY
+1844 
-1855 IVKTVHSDVSISI
+1855 
-1868 AGIVENDPVANESIA
+1868 
-1883 APSDALRIWT
+1883 
-1893 EPGTLCIDLDITN
+1893 
-1906 RTSTDTDT
+1906 
-1914 VPSVRIIS
+1914 
-1922 ADGRLLHDFRL
+1922 GR
-1933 VPGLNRRNL
+1933 
-1942 APGLYIIQAGQTV
+1942 
-1955 RKVIVK
+1955 

>member
-7 RPLATRRLLAGLFF
+7 RSLATRRLLAGLFF
-21 VIMAATPFITHA
+21 VIMAATPFIAHA
-33 APAGEGWNGEIA
+33 APTGEGWNGKIA

-52 GNSGDTADKPILI
+52 GNSGDTADKPIFI
-65 KEAAELAYLAQQANE
+65 K
-80 GGYILELENGNKID
+80 K
-94 NTDESSKQGFSGYY
+94 
-108 FALSADIDL
+108 
-117 NGYEWTPIGN
+117 
-127 NTHPFRGHFN
+127 
-137 GDGHVVRGLKMN
+137 
-149 VEIETKSTTYAGL
+149 
-162 FGYIKNGTLRNLGVW
+162 
-177 LASEGIEVSSTDTGI
+177 
-192 IFAGGLAGAV
+192 
-202 TGTASNT
+202 
-209 PAGIQNCYVEGE
+209 
-221 GNIAVRSTDNTI
+221 
-233 RIHVG
+233 
-238 GIVGAAMTGT
+238 
-248 CIITHCYT
+248 
-256 TVDVETELVGGSI
+256 
-269 IHVGGI
+269 
-275 AGYAL
+275 
-280 DISYSYATG
+280 
-289 NLKVKAIQKAR
+289 
-300 GLLVGGICGH
+300 
-310 APNGTITNC
+310 
-319 VALNKEIS
+319 
-327 SPGSNLCFRICRS
+327 
-340 SSGTNYASPR
+340 
-350 MIINGQPVTGNDQV
+350 
-364 SKNGTDIWLEN
+364 
-375 FKETLSGTSGN
+375 
-386 NEWTT
+386 
-391 AWNWT
+391 
-396 EGELPRLKKLNTD
+396 
-409 GTTYSNELISGQK
+409 
-422 VRSQSACL
+422 
-430 YHSTWESKTNIA
+430 
-442 QSIENA
+442 
-448 PPAGTDEPG
+448 
-457 DGLSPDKPIL
+457 
-467 IKNAAELAY
+467 AAELAY
-476 LAQQVNEG
+476 LAQQVNTG
-484 GYVLELE
+484 GYVLEVK

-535 GHFDGKGHIVDGLRI
+535 GHFDGKGHTVDGLRI
-550 DQIDGYIGLFGYV
+550 DQIDGYIGLFGCV

-577 DGIKVASSRPKDNI
+577 DGIKVASSYPKDNI

-724 DSHRIAG
+724 DSHRITG

-743 FNYTCPSMSLKN
+743 FNYACPSMSLKN

-783 VSPSDVNEW
+783 ASPSDVNEW

-822 EGSSADNLLAGQ
+822 EGSSTDNLLAGQ

-897 IDNIAD
+897 IDNTAD

-911 YHFALSND
+911 YHFALSDD

-947 IKGLKVSIYNETDA
+947 IKGLKISIHNETDA
-961 EVYAG
+961 DVYAG
-966 LFGYVLNGTFC
+966 LFGYVLNSTFC
-977 NLGIWL
+977 NLGVWL
-983 APEGIEI
+983 APEGIDI
-990 FSSQSDICAGG
+990 FSSQSNIYAGG
-1001 LAGYISALYTNNIIS
+1001 LAGCIYASYTN
-1016 VSCIHNCY
+1016 IHNCY

-1030 GTIRGRGTGDNLVNI
+1030 GTIRGEGDFACI
-1045 GGIAGNAYAEITHC
+1045 GGIAGKANVEITHC

-1064 VEGTNNR
+1064 VEVTNNR

-1084 AISYTYATGKIKCS
+1084 TISYTYATGEIKCS

-1108 RSTGSSITNCLALNK
+1108 RSTGGSIINCLALNK

-1133 LFNRIAGFA
+1133 LFYRIAGLA

-1156 NGQLA
+1156 NGQPT

-1202 LPCLK
+1202 FPCLK

-1221 GQTPHQADDFLY
+1221 GQTPRQADDFLY
-1233 HSPWADNAVTSIE
+1233 HSPWTDNTATFIE
-1246 NATPS
+1246 NAAPS
-1251 GASQP
+1251 SASQP

-1314 SDDIKLEGGNWIPI
+1314 SNDIKLEGGNWIPI

-1350 DVVKENSSENSLDNT
+1350 DVVKENSSENTSDNT

-1443 AGLISFSFPN
+1443 AGLISFSVPN

-1484 GHLSYTYATGSVKTN
+1484 GRLSYTYATGSVKTN
-1499 KTNQYAGGICGDIVG
+1499 KTNQYAGGICGDIVS

-1540 SFPPDSPPDL
+1540 SFPPDP
-1550 PSDLLPVLDANYA
+1550 PSDLLPVLDTNYA
-1563 RPAMSLNNGSD
+1563 RPAMLLNNGSD
-1574 PGSTTV
+1574 SGSTTV

-1595 DTFASDLVPP
+1595 DTFADNLASD
-1605 GTTNDATNGGWT
+1605 DATNEGWK
-1617 SGAWTWPAA
+1617 SGAWTWPTA

-1640 DSGAPNGFTPWP
+1640 DSGTPNGFTPWP
-1652 AAATTA
+1652 APATT
-1658 VSGSLGSPAVS
+1658 VTSGTLSSPVIS
-1669 VAQPDI
+1669 VAQPDL

-1687 HITQPAEGGTL
+1687 HVTQPAEGGTL

-1713 GTPPLTDGTNGSES
+1713 GTPTLTDGTNGSES
-1727 IPVAPGTALWLTNTP
+1727 IPVVPGTALWLTNIP
-1742 KAGYDFEAYLS
+1742 KAGYDFKAYLS
-1753 GPASDGVTQPVSGQ
+1753 GPAPDGVTQPVSGQ

-1782 TAQAPPP
+1782 TAQAPPPPP

-1855 IVKTVHSDVSISI
+1855 IVKTVHSNVSISI

-1922 ADGRLLHDFRL
+1922 ADGRLLHDFRP

>member
-7 RPLATRRLLAGLFF
+7 RSLATRRLLAGLFF
-21 VIMAATPFITHA
+21 VIMAATPFIAHA
-33 APAGEGWNGEIA
+33 APTGEGWNGKIA

-52 GNSGDTADKPILI
+52 GNSGDTADKPIFI
-65 KEAAELAYLAQQANE
+65 K
-80 GGYILELENGNKID
+80 K
-94 NTDESSKQGFSGYY
+94 
-108 FALSADIDL
+108 
-117 NGYEWTPIGN
+117 
-127 NTHPFRGHFN
+127 
-137 GDGHVVRGLKMN
+137 
-149 VEIETKSTTYAGL
+149 
-162 FGYIKNGTLRNLGVW
+162 
-177 LASEGIEVSSTDTGI
+177 
-192 IFAGGLAGAV
+192 
-202 TGTASNT
+202 
-209 PAGIQNCYVEGE
+209 
-221 GNIAVRSTDNTI
+221 
-233 RIHVG
+233 
-238 GIVGAAMTGT
+238 
-248 CIITHCYT
+248 
-256 TVDVETELVGGSI
+256 
-269 IHVGGI
+269 
-275 AGYAL
+275 
-280 DISYSYATG
+280 
-289 NLKVKAIQKAR
+289 
-300 GLLVGGICGH
+300 
-310 APNGTITNC
+310 
-319 VALNKEIS
+319 
-327 SPGSNLCFRICRS
+327 
-340 SSGTNYASPR
+340 
-350 MIINGQPVTGNDQV
+350 
-364 SKNGTDIWLEN
+364 
-375 FKETLSGTSGN
+375 
-386 NEWTT
+386 
-391 AWNWT
+391 
-396 EGELPRLKKLNTD
+396 
-409 GTTYSNELISGQK
+409 
-422 VRSQSACL
+422 
-430 YHSTWESKTNIA
+430 
-442 QSIENA
+442 
-448 PPAGTDEPG
+448 
-457 DGLSPDKPIL
+457 
-467 IKNAAELAY
+467 AAELAY
-476 LAQQVNEG
+476 LAQQVNTG
-484 GYVLELE
+484 GYVLEVK

-535 GHFDGKGHIVDGLRI
+535 GHFDGKGHTVDGLRI
-550 DQIDGYIGLFGYV
+550 DQIDGYIGLFGCV

-577 DGIKVASSRPKDNI
+577 DGIKVASSYPKDNI

-724 DSHRIAG
+724 DSPRITG

-743 FNYTCPSMSLKN
+743 FNYACPSMSLKN

-783 VSPSDVNEW
+783 ASPSDVNEW

-822 EGSSADNLLAGQ
+822 EGSSTDNLLAGQ

-897 IDNIAD
+897 IDNTAD

-911 YHFALSND
+911 YHFALSDD

-947 IKGLKVSIYNETDA
+947 IKGLKISIHNETDA
-961 EVYAG
+961 DVYAG
-966 LFGYVLNGTFC
+966 LFGYVLNSTFC
-977 NLGIWL
+977 NLGVWL
-983 APEGIEI
+983 APEGIDI
-990 FSSQSDICAGG
+990 FSSQSNIYAGG
-1001 LAGYISALYTNNIIS
+1001 LAGCIYASYTN
-1016 VSCIHNCY
+1016 IHNCY

-1030 GTIRGRGTGDNLVNI
+1030 GTIRGEGDFACI
-1045 GGIAGNAYAEITHC
+1045 GGIAGKANVEITHC

-1064 VEGTNNR
+1064 VEVTNNR

-1084 AISYTYATGKIKCS
+1084 TISYTYATGEIKCS

-1108 RSTGSSITNCLALNK
+1108 RSTGGSIINCLALNK

-1133 LFNRIAGFA
+1133 LFYRIAGLA

-1156 NGQLA
+1156 NGQPT

-1202 LPCLK
+1202 LPRQK

-1221 GQTPHQADDFLY
+1221 GQTPRQADDFLY
-1233 HSPWADNAVTSIE
+1233 HSPWTDNTATFIE
-1246 NATPS
+1246 NAAPS
-1251 GASQP
+1251 SASQP

-1314 SDDIKLEGGNWIPI
+1314 SNDIKLEGGNWIPI

-1350 DVVKENSSENSLDNT
+1350 DVVKENSSENTSDNT

-1443 AGLISFSFPN
+1443 AGLISFSVPN

-1484 GHLSYTYATGSVKTN
+1484 GRLSYTYATGSVKTN
-1499 KTNQYAGGICGDIVG
+1499 KTNQYAGGICGDIVS

-1540 SFPPDSPPDL
+1540 SFPPDP
-1550 PSDLLPVLDANYA
+1550 PSDLLPVLDTNYA
-1563 RPAMSLNNGSD
+1563 RPAMLLNNGSD
-1574 PGSTTV
+1574 SGSTTV

-1595 DTFASDLVPP
+1595 DTFADNLASD
-1605 GTTNDATNGGWT
+1605 DATNEGWK
-1617 SGAWTWPAA
+1617 SGAWTWPTA

-1640 DSGAPNGFTPWP
+1640 DSGTPNGFTPWP
-1652 AAATTA
+1652 APATT
-1658 VSGSLGSPAVS
+1658 VTSGTLSSPVIS
-1669 VAQPDI
+1669 VAQPDL

-1687 HITQPAEGGTL
+1687 HVTQPAEGGTL

-1713 GTPPLTDGTNGSES
+1713 GTPTLTDGTNGSES
-1727 IPVAPGTALWLTNTP
+1727 IPVVPGTALWLTNIP
-1742 KAGYDFEAYLS
+1742 KAGYDFKAYLS
-1753 GPASDGVTQPVSGQ
+1753 GPAPDGVTQPVSGQ

-1782 TAQAPPP
+1782 TAQAPPPPP

-1922 ADGRLLHDFRL
+1922 ADGRLLHDFRP

>member
-7 RPLATRRLLAGLFF
+7 RSLATRRLLAGLFF
-21 VIMAATPFITHA
+21 VIMAATPFIAHA
-33 APAGEGWNGEIA
+33 APTGEGWNGKIA

-52 GNSGDTADKPILI
+52 GNSGDTADKPIFI
-65 KEAAELAYLAQQANE
+65 K
-80 GGYILELENGNKID
+80 K
-94 NTDESSKQGFSGYY
+94 
-108 FALSADIDL
+108 
-117 NGYEWTPIGN
+117 
-127 NTHPFRGHFN
+127 
-137 GDGHVVRGLKMN
+137 
-149 VEIETKSTTYAGL
+149 
-162 FGYIKNGTLRNLGVW
+162 
-177 LASEGIEVSSTDTGI
+177 
-192 IFAGGLAGAV
+192 
-202 TGTASNT
+202 
-209 PAGIQNCYVEGE
+209 
-221 GNIAVRSTDNTI
+221 
-233 RIHVG
+233 
-238 GIVGAAMTGT
+238 
-248 CIITHCYT
+248 
-256 TVDVETELVGGSI
+256 
-269 IHVGGI
+269 
-275 AGYAL
+275 
-280 DISYSYATG
+280 
-289 NLKVKAIQKAR
+289 
-300 GLLVGGICGH
+300 
-310 APNGTITNC
+310 
-319 VALNKEIS
+319 
-327 SPGSNLCFRICRS
+327 
-340 SSGTNYASPR
+340 
-350 MIINGQPVTGNDQV
+350 
-364 SKNGTDIWLEN
+364 
-375 FKETLSGTSGN
+375 
-386 NEWTT
+386 
-391 AWNWT
+391 
-396 EGELPRLKKLNTD
+396 
-409 GTTYSNELISGQK
+409 
-422 VRSQSACL
+422 
-430 YHSTWESKTNIA
+430 
-442 QSIENA
+442 
-448 PPAGTDEPG
+448 
-457 DGLSPDKPIL
+457 
-467 IKNAAELAY
+467 AAELAY
-476 LAQQVNEG
+476 LAQQVNTG
-484 GYVLELE
+484 GYVLEVK

-535 GHFDGKGHIVDGLRI
+535 GHFDGKGHTVDGLRI
-550 DQIDGYIGLFGYV
+550 DQIDGYIGLFGCV

-577 DGIKVASSRPKDNI
+577 DGIKVASSYPKDNI

-724 DSHRIAG
+724 DSHRITG

-743 FNYTCPSMSLKN
+743 FNYACPSMSLKN

-783 VSPSDVNEW
+783 ASPSDVNEW

-803 GQPALLPQLKRLN
+803 GQPALPPQLKRLN

-822 EGSSADNLLAGQ
+822 EGSSTDNLLAGQ

-897 IDNIAD
+897 IDNTAD

-911 YHFALSND
+911 YHFALSDD

-947 IKGLKVSIYNETDA
+947 IKGLKISIHNETDA
-961 EVYAG
+961 DVYAG
-966 LFGYVLNGTFC
+966 LFGYVLNSTFC
-977 NLGIWL
+977 NLGVWL
-983 APEGIEI
+983 APEGIDI
-990 FSSQSDICAGG
+990 FSSQSNIYAGG
-1001 LAGYISALYTNNIIS
+1001 LAGCIYASYTN
-1016 VSCIHNCY
+1016 IHNCY

-1030 GTIRGRGTGDNLVNI
+1030 GTIRGEGDFACI
-1045 GGIAGNAYAEITHC
+1045 GGIAGKANVEITHC

-1064 VEGTNNR
+1064 VEVTNNR

-1084 AISYTYATGKIKCS
+1084 TISYTYATGEIKCS

-1108 RSTGSSITNCLALNK
+1108 RSTGGSIINCLALNK

-1133 LFNRIAGFA
+1133 LFYRIAGLA

-1156 NGQLA
+1156 NGQPT

-1221 GQTPHQADDFLY
+1221 GQTPRQADDFLY
-1233 HSPWADNAVTSIE
+1233 HSPWTDNTATFIE
-1246 NATPS
+1246 NAAPS
-1251 GASQP
+1251 SASQP

-1314 SDDIKLEGGNWIPI
+1314 SNDIKLEGGNWIPI

-1350 DVVKENSSENSLDNT
+1350 DVVKENSSENTSDNT

-1443 AGLISFSFPN
+1443 AGLISFSVPN

-1484 GHLSYTYATGSVKTN
+1484 GRLSYTYATGSVKTN
-1499 KTNQYAGGICGDIVG
+1499 KTNQYAGGICGDIVS

-1540 SFPPDSPPDL
+1540 SFPPDP
-1550 PSDLLPVLDANYA
+1550 PSDLLPVLDTNYA
-1563 RPAMSLNNGSD
+1563 RPAMLLNNGSD
-1574 PGSTTV
+1574 SGSTTV

-1595 DTFASDLVPP
+1595 DTFADNLASD
-1605 GTTNDATNGGWT
+1605 DATNEGWK
-1617 SGAWTWPAA
+1617 SGAWTWPTA

-1640 DSGAPNGFTPWP
+1640 DSGTPNGFTPWP
-1652 AAATTA
+1652 APATT
-1658 VSGSLGSPAVS
+1658 VTSGTLSSPVIS
-1669 VAQPDI
+1669 VAQPDL

-1687 HITQPAEGGTL
+1687 HVTQPAEGGTL

-1713 GTPPLTDGTNGSES
+1713 GTPTLTDGTNGSES
-1727 IPVAPGTALWLTNTP
+1727 IPVVPGTALWLTNIP
-1742 KAGYDFEAYLS
+1742 KAGYDFKAYLS
-1753 GPASDGVTQPVSGQ
+1753 GPAPDGVTQPVSGQ

-1782 TAQAPPP
+1782 TAQAPPPPP

-1922 ADGRLLHDFRL
+1922 ADGRLLHDFRP

>member
-1 MNTTEL
+1 
-7 RPLATRRLLAGLFF
+7 
-21 VIMAATPFITHA
+21 
-33 APAGEGWNGEIA
+33 
-45 DKIENAA
+45 
-52 GNSGDTADKPILI
+52 
-65 KEAAELAYLAQQANE
+65 
-80 GGYILELENGNKID
+80 
-94 NTDESSKQGFSGYY
+94 
-108 FALSADIDL
+108 
-117 NGYEWTPIGN
+117 
-127 NTHPFRGHFN
+127 
-137 GDGHVVRGLKMN
+137 
-149 VEIETKSTTYAGL
+149 
-162 FGYIKNGTLRNLGVW
+162 
-177 LASEGIEVSSTDTGI
+177 
-192 IFAGGLAGAV
+192 
-202 TGTASNT
+202 
-209 PAGIQNCYVEGE
+209 
-221 GNIAVRSTDNTI
+221 
-233 RIHVG
+233 
-238 GIVGAAMTGT
+238 
-248 CIITHCYT
+248 
-256 TVDVETELVGGSI
+256 
-269 IHVGGI
+269 
-275 AGYAL
+275 
-280 DISYSYATG
+280 
-289 NLKVKAIQKAR
+289 
-300 GLLVGGICGH
+300 
-310 APNGTITNC
+310 
-319 VALNKEIS
+319 
-327 SPGSNLCFRICRS
+327 
-340 SSGTNYASPR
+340 
-350 MIINGQPVTGNDQV
+350 
-364 SKNGTDIWLEN
+364 
-375 FKETLSGTSGN
+375 
-386 NEWTT
+386 
-391 AWNWT
+391 
-396 EGELPRLKKLNTD
+396 
-409 GTTYSNELISGQK
+409 
-422 VRSQSACL
+422 
-430 YHSTWESKTNIA
+430 
-442 QSIENA
+442 
-448 PPAGTDEPG
+448 
-457 DGLSPDKPIL
+457 
-467 IKNAAELAY
+467 
-476 LAQQVNEG
+476 
-484 GYVLELE
+484 
-491 NGNKI
+491 
-496 DNEADSYKQGF
+496 
-507 SGYYFAL
+507 
-514 SDDIKL
+514 
-520 DGGLW
+520 
-525 TPIGH
+525 
-530 MHIFC
+530 
-535 GHFDGKGHIVDGLRI
+535 
-550 DQIDGYIGLFGYV
+550 
-563 NDGTICNLGVRLHE
+563 
-577 DGIKVASSRPKDNI
+577 
-591 FAGGIVGYLLG
+591 
-602 LNIGASLRNCFVVGD
+602 
-617 GKVEITA
+617 
-624 GYQGTVGA
+624 
-632 IAGSIK
+632 
-638 SSDSHSALLTHCYST
+638 
-653 VDVEAT
+653 
-659 TENQCYAGGIVGRS
+659 
-673 NSILSYTYATGS
+673 
-685 VKTNNATEQSAGG
+685 
-698 ICGRR
+698 
-703 EGGELTHNLAL
+703 
-714 NSEVTVSGGS
+714 
-724 DSHRIAG
+724 
-731 SNLNDET
+731 
-738 SPGSS
+738 
-743 FNYTCPSMSLKN
+743 MSLKN

-783 VSPSDVNEW
+783 ASPSDVNEW

-897 IDNIAD
+897 IDNTAD

-911 YHFALSND
+911 YHFALSDD
-919 IDLKRQNWTPIGNE
+919 IDLKRQSWTPIGNE

-947 IKGLKVSIYNETDA
+947 IKGLKISIHNETDA
-961 EVYAG
+961 DVYAG

-990 FSSQSDICAGG
+990 FSSQSDIYAGG
-1001 LAGYISALYTNNIIS
+1001 LAGDIFAY
-1016 VSCIHNCY
+1016 IHNCY

-1030 GTIRGRGTGDNLVNI
+1030 GTIRCRGTGDNFVYI
-1045 GGIAGNAYAEITHC
+1045 GGIAGVMNKVLTHC
-1059 YATVN
+1059 YTTVN
-1064 VEGTNNR
+1064 MEAINNNKV
-1071 AARIGGIVGEGGP
+1071 RIGGIVGQGGP
-1084 AISYTYATGKIKCS
+1084 TITYTYATGNIKCS
-1098 GSCFIGGITG
+1098 DISARASIGGIMG
-1108 RSTGSSITNCLALNK
+1108 RAMPATIKNCLALNK
-1123 EITTDEKGHI
+1123 EFTTNNITGKVD
-1133 LFNRIAGFA
+1133 FNRILGDGPTAAMA
-1142 STSTS
+1142 S
-1147 NYSTPRMML
+1147 YSTPSMMR
-1156 NGQLA
+1156 NGKPVPNGPDTNTDA
-1161 KNDDRDFDG
+1161 AG

-1221 GQTPHQADDFLY
+1221 GQTPRQADDFLY
-1233 HSPWADNAVTSIE
+1233 HSPWTDNTATFIE
-1246 NATPS
+1246 NAAPS
-1251 GASQP
+1251 SASQP

-1314 SDDIKLEGGNWIPI
+1314 SNDIKLEGGNWIPI

-1350 DVVKENSSENSLDNT
+1350 DVVKENSSENTSDNT

-1443 AGLISFSFPN
+1443 AGLISFSVPN

-1484 GHLSYTYATGSVKTN
+1484 GRLSYTYATGSVKTN
-1499 KTNQYAGGICGDIVG
+1499 KTNQYAGGICGDIVS

-1540 SFPPDSPPDL
+1540 SFPPDP
-1550 PSDLLPVLDANYA
+1550 PSDLLPVLDTNYA
-1563 RPAMSLNNGSD
+1563 RPAMLLNNGSD
-1574 PGSTTV
+1574 SGSTTV

-1595 DTFASDLVPP
+1595 DTFADNLASD
-1605 GTTNDATNGGWT
+1605 DATNEGWK
-1617 SGAWTWPAA
+1617 SGAWTWPTA

-1640 DSGAPNGFTPWP
+1640 DSGTPNGFTPWP
-1652 AAATTA
+1652 APATT
-1658 VSGSLGSPAVS
+1658 VTSGTLSSPVIS
-1669 VAQPDI
+1669 VAQPD
-1675 DAADYLVNRPLL
+1675 
-1687 HITQPAEGGTL
+1687 EGGTL

-1713 GTPPLTDGTNGSES
+1713 GTPTLTDGTNGSES
-1727 IPVAPGTALWLTNTP
+1727 IPVVPGTALWLTNIP
-1742 KAGYDFEAYLS
+1742 KAGYDFKAYLS
-1753 GPASDGVTQPVSGQ
+1753 GPAPDGVTQPVSGQ

-1782 TAQAPPP
+1782 TAQAPPPPP

-1922 ADGRLLHDFRL
+1922 ADGRLLHDFRP

>member
-1 MNTTEL
+1 
-7 RPLATRRLLAGLFF
+7 
-21 VIMAATPFITHA
+21 
-33 APAGEGWNGEIA
+33 
-45 DKIENAA
+45 
-52 GNSGDTADKPILI
+52 
-65 KEAAELAYLAQQANE
+65 
-80 GGYILELENGNKID
+80 
-94 NTDESSKQGFSGYY
+94 
-108 FALSADIDL
+108 
-117 NGYEWTPIGN
+117 
-127 NTHPFRGHFN
+127 
-137 GDGHVVRGLKMN
+137 MN
-149 VEIETKSTTYAGL
+149 VEIETKTTTYAGL
-162 FGYIKNGTLRNLGVW
+162 FGYIENGTLRNLGVW
-177 LASEGIEVSSTDTGI
+177 LAPEGIEVSSTQFGYI
-192 IFAGGLAGAV
+192 SAGGLAGYV
-202 TGTASNT
+202 TETDSKT
-209 PAGIQNCYVEGE
+209 PASIQNCYVEGE
-221 GNIAVRSTDNTI
+221 GNITVRSTDNTI
-233 RIHVG
+233 KINVG
-238 GIVGAAMTGT
+238 GMVGVTNGNLGT

-256 TVDVETELVGGSI
+256 TVDVEAEVDSRSTSYVGSI
-269 IHVGGI
+269 
-275 AGYAL
+275 AGRTSN
-280 DISYSYATG
+280 ISYTYATG
-289 NLKVKAIQKAR
+289 NVKVKERKK
-300 GLLVGGICGH
+300 GKMPFVGGICGH
-310 APNGTITNC
+310 ATNGTITNC

-327 SPGSNLCFRICRS
+327 SPGSDQCFRICRS
-340 SSGTNYASPR
+340 GSGTNYASPR
-350 MIINGQPVTGNDQV
+350 MIINGQPVTGNDPV

-391 AWNWT
+391 AWSWT
-396 EGELPRLKKLNTD
+396 EGELPRLKKLNTN

-476 LAQQVNEG
+476 LAQQVNTG
-484 GYVLELE
+484 GYVLEVK

-535 GHFDGKGHIVDGLRI
+535 GHFDGKGHTVDGLRI
-550 DQIDGYIGLFGYV
+550 DQIDGYIGLFGCV

-577 DGIKVASSRPKDNI
+577 DGIKVASSYPKDNI

-724 DSHRIAG
+724 DSHRITG

-743 FNYTCPSMSLKN
+743 FNYACPSMSLKN

-783 VSPSDVNEW
+783 ASPSDVNEW

-897 IDNIAD
+897 IDNTAD

-911 YHFALSND
+911 YHFALSDD

-947 IKGLKVSIYNETDA
+947 IKGLKISIHNETDA
-961 EVYAG
+961 DVYAG
-966 LFGYVLNGTFC
+966 LFGYVLNSTFC
-977 NLGIWL
+977 NLGVWL
-983 APEGIEI
+983 APEGIDI
-990 FSSQSDICAGG
+990 FSSQSDIYAGG
-1001 LAGYISALYTNNIIS
+1001 LAGYIFAY
-1016 VSCIHNCY
+1016 IHNCY

-1030 GTIRGRGTGDNLVNI
+1030 GTIRCRGTGDNFVYI
-1045 GGIAGNAYAEITHC
+1045 GGIAGVMNKVLTHC
-1059 YATVN
+1059 YTTVN
-1064 VEGTNNR
+1064 MEAINNNKV
-1071 AARIGGIVGEGGP
+1071 RIGGIVGQGGP
-1084 AISYTYATGKIKCS
+1084 TITYTYATGNIKCS
-1098 GSCFIGGITG
+1098 DISARASIGGIMG
-1108 RSTGSSITNCLALNK
+1108 RAMPATIKNCLALNK
-1123 EITTDEKGHI
+1123 EFTTNNITGKVD
-1133 LFNRIAGFA
+1133 FNRILGDGPTAAMA
-1142 STSTS
+1142 S
-1147 NYSTPRMML
+1147 YSTPSMMR
-1156 NGQLA
+1156 NGKPVPNGPDTNTDA
-1161 KNDDRDFDG
+1161 AG

-1221 GQTPHQADDFLY
+1221 GQTPRQADDFLY

-1314 SDDIKLEGGNWIPI
+1314 FDDIKLEGGNWIPI

-1350 DVVKENSSENSLDNT
+1350 DVVKENSSENTSDNT

-1443 AGLISFSFPN
+1443 AGLISFSVPN

-1466 EATANITC
+1466 EATANITY

-1484 GHLSYTYATGSVKTN
+1484 GRLSYTYATGSVKTN
-1499 KTNQYAGGICGDIVG
+1499 KTNQYAGGICGDIVS

-1540 SFPPDSPPDL
+1540 SFPPDP

-1563 RPAMSLNNGSD
+1563 RPAMLLNNGSD
-1574 PGSTTV
+1574 SGSTTV

-1589 GADTWL
+1589 GADTWP
-1595 DTFASDLVPP
+1595 APA
-1605 GTTNDATNGGWT
+1605 TTVT
-1617 SGAWTWPAA
+1617 SGT
-1626 PSTLLPKLALVTFD
+1626 
-1640 DSGAPNGFTPWP
+1640 
-1652 AAATTA
+1652 
-1658 VSGSLGSPAVS
+1658 LGSPVIS
-1669 VAQPDI
+1669 VAQPDL

-1687 HITQPAEGGTL
+1687 HVTQPAEGGTL

-1713 GTPPLTDGTNGSES
+1713 GTPTLTDGTNGSES
-1727 IPVAPGTALWLTNTP
+1727 IPVVPGTALWLTNIP
-1742 KAGYDFEAYLS
+1742 KAGYDFKAYLS

>member
-1 MNTTEL
+1 
-7 RPLATRRLLAGLFF
+7 
-21 VIMAATPFITHA
+21 
-33 APAGEGWNGEIA
+33 
-45 DKIENAA
+45 
-52 GNSGDTADKPILI
+52 
-65 KEAAELAYLAQQANE
+65 
-80 GGYILELENGNKID
+80 
-94 NTDESSKQGFSGYY
+94 
-108 FALSADIDL
+108 
-117 NGYEWTPIGN
+117 
-127 NTHPFRGHFN
+127 
-137 GDGHVVRGLKMN
+137 MN
-149 VEIETKSTTYAGL
+149 VEIETKTTTYAGL
-162 FGYIKNGTLRNLGVW
+162 FGYIENGTLRNLGVW
-177 LASEGIEVSSTDTGI
+177 LAPEGIEVSSTQFGYI
-192 IFAGGLAGAV
+192 SAGGLAGYV
-202 TGTASNT
+202 TETDSKT
-209 PAGIQNCYVEGE
+209 PASIQNCYVEGE
-221 GNIAVRSTDNTI
+221 GNITVRSTDNTI
-233 RIHVG
+233 KINVG
-238 GIVGAAMTGT
+238 GMVGVTNGNLGT

-256 TVDVETELVGGSI
+256 TVDVEAEVDSRSTSYVGSI
-269 IHVGGI
+269 
-275 AGYAL
+275 AGRTSN
-280 DISYSYATG
+280 ISYTYATG
-289 NLKVKAIQKAR
+289 NVKVKERKK
-300 GLLVGGICGH
+300 GKMPFVGGICGH
-310 APNGTITNC
+310 ATNGTITNC

-327 SPGSNLCFRICRS
+327 SPGSDQCFRICRS
-340 SSGTNYASPR
+340 GSGTNYASPR
-350 MIINGQPVTGNDQV
+350 MIINGQPVTGNDPV

-391 AWNWT
+391 AWSWT
-396 EGELPRLKKLNTD
+396 EGELPRLKKLNTN

-476 LAQQVNEG
+476 LAQQVNTG
-484 GYVLELE
+484 GYVLEVK

-535 GHFDGKGHIVDGLRI
+535 GHFDGKGHTVDGLRI
-550 DQIDGYIGLFGYV
+550 DQIDGYIGLFGCV

-577 DGIKVASSRPKDNI
+577 DGIKVASSYPKDNI

-724 DSHRIAG
+724 DSHRITG

-743 FNYTCPSMSLKN
+743 FNYACPSMSLKN

-783 VSPSDVNEW
+783 ASPSDVNEW

-897 IDNIAD
+897 IDNTAD

-911 YHFALSND
+911 YHFALSDD

-947 IKGLKVSIYNETDA
+947 IKGLKISIHNETDA
-961 EVYAG
+961 DVYAG
-966 LFGYVLNGTFC
+966 LFGYVLNSTFC
-977 NLGIWL
+977 NLGVWL
-983 APEGIEI
+983 APEGIDI
-990 FSSQSDICAGG
+990 FSSQSDIYAGG
-1001 LAGYISALYTNNIIS
+1001 LAGYIFAY
-1016 VSCIHNCY
+1016 IHNCY

-1030 GTIRGRGTGDNLVNI
+1030 GTIRCRGTGDNFVYI
-1045 GGIAGNAYAEITHC
+1045 GGIAGVMNKVLTHC
-1059 YATVN
+1059 YTTVN
-1064 VEGTNNR
+1064 MEAINNNKV
-1071 AARIGGIVGEGGP
+1071 RIGGIVGQGGP
-1084 AISYTYATGKIKCS
+1084 TITYTYATGNIKCS
-1098 GSCFIGGITG
+1098 DISARASIGGIMG
-1108 RSTGSSITNCLALNK
+1108 RAMPATIKNCLALNK
-1123 EITTDEKGHI
+1123 EFTTNNITGKVD
-1133 LFNRIAGFA
+1133 FNRILGDGPTAAMA
-1142 STSTS
+1142 S
-1147 NYSTPRMML
+1147 YSTPSMMR
-1156 NGQLA
+1156 NGKPVPNGPDTNTDA
-1161 KNDDRDFDG
+1161 AG

-1221 GQTPHQADDFLY
+1221 GQTPRQADDFLY

-1314 SDDIKLEGGNWIPI
+1314 FDDIKLEGGNWIPI

-1350 DVVKENSSENSLDNT
+1350 DVVKENSSENTSDNT

-1443 AGLISFSFPN
+1443 AGLISFSVPN

-1484 GHLSYTYATGSVKTN
+1484 GRLSYTYATGSVKTN
-1499 KTNQYAGGICGDIVG
+1499 KTNQYAGGICGDIVS

-1540 SFPPDSPPDL
+1540 SFPPDP

-1563 RPAMSLNNGSD
+1563 RPAMLLNNGSD
-1574 PGSTTV
+1574 SGSTTV
-1580 TSPDGTSLD
+1580 TSSDGTSLD
-1589 GADTWL
+1589 GADTWP
-1595 DTFASDLVPP
+1595 APA
-1605 GTTNDATNGGWT
+1605 TTVT
-1617 SGAWTWPAA
+1617 SGT
-1626 PSTLLPKLALVTFD
+1626 
-1640 DSGAPNGFTPWP
+1640 
-1652 AAATTA
+1652 
-1658 VSGSLGSPAVS
+1658 LGSPVIS
-1669 VAQPDI
+1669 VAQPDL

-1687 HITQPAEGGTL
+1687 HVTQPAEGGTL

-1713 GTPPLTDGTNGSES
+1713 GTPTLTDGTNGSES
-1727 IPVAPGTALWLTNTP
+1727 IPVVPGTALWLTNIP
-1742 KAGYDFEAYLS
+1742 KAGYDFKAYLS

>member
-7 RPLATRRLLAGLFF
+7 RSLATRRLLAGLFF
-21 VIMAATPFITHA
+21 VIMAATPFIAHA
-33 APAGEGWNGEIA
+33 APTGEGWNGKIA

-52 GNSGDTADKPILI
+52 GNSGDTADKPIFI
-65 KEAAELAYLAQQANE
+65 K
-80 GGYILELENGNKID
+80 K
-94 NTDESSKQGFSGYY
+94 
-108 FALSADIDL
+108 
-117 NGYEWTPIGN
+117 
-127 NTHPFRGHFN
+127 
-137 GDGHVVRGLKMN
+137 
-149 VEIETKSTTYAGL
+149 
-162 FGYIKNGTLRNLGVW
+162 
-177 LASEGIEVSSTDTGI
+177 
-192 IFAGGLAGAV
+192 
-202 TGTASNT
+202 
-209 PAGIQNCYVEGE
+209 
-221 GNIAVRSTDNTI
+221 
-233 RIHVG
+233 
-238 GIVGAAMTGT
+238 
-248 CIITHCYT
+248 
-256 TVDVETELVGGSI
+256 
-269 IHVGGI
+269 
-275 AGYAL
+275 
-280 DISYSYATG
+280 
-289 NLKVKAIQKAR
+289 
-300 GLLVGGICGH
+300 
-310 APNGTITNC
+310 
-319 VALNKEIS
+319 
-327 SPGSNLCFRICRS
+327 
-340 SSGTNYASPR
+340 
-350 MIINGQPVTGNDQV
+350 
-364 SKNGTDIWLEN
+364 
-375 FKETLSGTSGN
+375 
-386 NEWTT
+386 
-391 AWNWT
+391 
-396 EGELPRLKKLNTD
+396 
-409 GTTYSNELISGQK
+409 
-422 VRSQSACL
+422 
-430 YHSTWESKTNIA
+430 
-442 QSIENA
+442 
-448 PPAGTDEPG
+448 
-457 DGLSPDKPIL
+457 
-467 IKNAAELAY
+467 AAELAY
-476 LAQQVNEG
+476 LAQQVNTG
-484 GYVLELE
+484 GYVLEVK

-535 GHFDGKGHIVDGLRI
+535 GHFDGKGHTVDGLRI
-550 DQIDGYIGLFGYV
+550 DQIDGYIGLFGCV

-577 DGIKVASSRPKDNI
+577 DGIKVASSYPKDNI

-724 DSHRIAG
+724 DSHRITG

-743 FNYTCPSMSLKN
+743 FNYACPSMSLKN

-783 VSPSDVNEW
+783 ASPSDVNEW

-822 EGSSADNLLAGQ
+822 EGSSTDNLLAGQ

-897 IDNIAD
+897 IDNTAD

-911 YHFALSND
+911 YHFALSDD

-947 IKGLKVSIYNETDA
+947 IKGLKISIHNETDA
-961 EVYAG
+961 DVYAG
-966 LFGYVLNGTFC
+966 LFGYVLNSTFC
-977 NLGIWL
+977 NLGVWL
-983 APEGIEI
+983 APEGIDI
-990 FSSQSDICAGG
+990 FSSQSNIYAGG
-1001 LAGYISALYTNNIIS
+1001 LAGCIYASYTN
-1016 VSCIHNCY
+1016 IHNCY

-1030 GTIRGRGTGDNLVNI
+1030 GTIRGEGDFACI
-1045 GGIAGNAYAEITHC
+1045 GGIAGKANVEITHC

-1064 VEGTNNR
+1064 VEVTNNR

-1084 AISYTYATGKIKCS
+1084 TISYTYATGEIKCS

-1108 RSTGSSITNCLALNK
+1108 RSTGGSIINCLALNK

-1133 LFNRIAGFA
+1133 LFYRIAGLA

-1156 NGQLA
+1156 NGQPT

-1221 GQTPHQADDFLY
+1221 GQTPRQADDFLY
-1233 HSPWADNAVTSIE
+1233 HSPWTDNTATFIE
-1246 NATPS
+1246 NAAPS
-1251 GASQP
+1251 SASQP

-1314 SDDIKLEGGNWIPI
+1314 SNDIKLEGGNWIPI

-1350 DVVKENSSENSLDNT
+1350 DVVKENSSENTSDNT

-1386 LHEDGIKAVSNN
+1386 LHEDGIKADSNN

-1443 AGLISFSFPN
+1443 AGLISFSVPN

-1484 GHLSYTYATGSVKTN
+1484 GRLSYTYATGSVKTN
-1499 KTNQYAGGICGDIVG
+1499 KTNQYAGGICGDIVS

-1540 SFPPDSPPDL
+1540 SFPPDP
-1550 PSDLLPVLDANYA
+1550 PSDLLPVLDTNYA
-1563 RPAMSLNNGSD
+1563 RPAMLLNNGSD
-1574 PGSTTV
+1574 SGSTTV

-1595 DTFASDLVPP
+1595 DTFADNLASD
-1605 GTTNDATNGGWT
+1605 DATNEGWK
-1617 SGAWTWPAA
+1617 SGAWTWPTA

-1640 DSGAPNGFTPWP
+1640 DSGTPNGFTPWP
-1652 AAATTA
+1652 APATT
-1658 VSGSLGSPAVS
+1658 VTSGTLSSPVIS
-1669 VAQPDI
+1669 VAQPDL

-1687 HITQPAEGGTL
+1687 HVTQPAEGGTL

-1713 GTPPLTDGTNGSES
+1713 GTPTLTDGTNGSES
-1727 IPVAPGTALWLTNTP
+1727 IPVVPGTALWLTNIP
-1742 KAGYDFEAYLS
+1742 KAGYDFKAYLS
-1753 GPASDGVTQPVSGQ
+1753 GPAPDGVTQPVSGQ

-1782 TAQAPPP
+1782 TAQAPPPPP

-1922 ADGRLLHDFRL
+1922 ADGRLLHDFRP

>member
-7 RPLATRRLLAGLFF
+7 RSLATRRLLAGLFF
-21 VIMAATPFITHA
+21 VIMAATPFIAHA
-33 APAGEGWNGEIA
+33 APTGEGWNGKIA

-52 GNSGDTADKPILI
+52 GNSGDTADKPIFI
-65 KEAAELAYLAQQANE
+65 K
-80 GGYILELENGNKID
+80 K
-94 NTDESSKQGFSGYY
+94 
-108 FALSADIDL
+108 
-117 NGYEWTPIGN
+117 
-127 NTHPFRGHFN
+127 
-137 GDGHVVRGLKMN
+137 
-149 VEIETKSTTYAGL
+149 
-162 FGYIKNGTLRNLGVW
+162 
-177 LASEGIEVSSTDTGI
+177 
-192 IFAGGLAGAV
+192 
-202 TGTASNT
+202 
-209 PAGIQNCYVEGE
+209 
-221 GNIAVRSTDNTI
+221 
-233 RIHVG
+233 
-238 GIVGAAMTGT
+238 
-248 CIITHCYT
+248 
-256 TVDVETELVGGSI
+256 
-269 IHVGGI
+269 
-275 AGYAL
+275 
-280 DISYSYATG
+280 
-289 NLKVKAIQKAR
+289 
-300 GLLVGGICGH
+300 
-310 APNGTITNC
+310 
-319 VALNKEIS
+319 
-327 SPGSNLCFRICRS
+327 
-340 SSGTNYASPR
+340 
-350 MIINGQPVTGNDQV
+350 
-364 SKNGTDIWLEN
+364 
-375 FKETLSGTSGN
+375 
-386 NEWTT
+386 
-391 AWNWT
+391 
-396 EGELPRLKKLNTD
+396 
-409 GTTYSNELISGQK
+409 
-422 VRSQSACL
+422 
-430 YHSTWESKTNIA
+430 
-442 QSIENA
+442 
-448 PPAGTDEPG
+448 
-457 DGLSPDKPIL
+457 
-467 IKNAAELAY
+467 AAELAY
-476 LAQQVNEG
+476 LAQQVNTG
-484 GYVLELE
+484 GYVLEVK

-535 GHFDGKGHIVDGLRI
+535 GHFDGKGHTVDGLRI
-550 DQIDGYIGLFGYV
+550 DQIDGYIGLFGCV

-577 DGIKVASSRPKDNI
+577 DGIKVASSYPKDNI

-724 DSHRIAG
+724 DSHRITG

-743 FNYTCPSMSLKN
+743 FNYACPSMSLKN

-783 VSPSDVNEW
+783 ASPSDVNEW

-822 EGSSADNLLAGQ
+822 EGSSTDNLLAGQ

-897 IDNIAD
+897 IDNTAD

-911 YHFALSND
+911 YHFALSDD

-947 IKGLKVSIYNETDA
+947 IKGLKISIHNETDA
-961 EVYAG
+961 DVYAG
-966 LFGYVLNGTFC
+966 LFGYVLNSTFC
-977 NLGIWL
+977 NLGVWL
-983 APEGIEI
+983 APEGIDI
-990 FSSQSDICAGG
+990 SSSQSNIYAGG
-1001 LAGYISALYTNNIIS
+1001 LAGCIYASYTN
-1016 VSCIHNCY
+1016 IHNCY

-1030 GTIRGRGTGDNLVNI
+1030 GTIRGEGDFACI
-1045 GGIAGNAYAEITHC
+1045 GGIAGKANVEITHC

-1064 VEGTNNR
+1064 VEVTNNR

-1084 AISYTYATGKIKCS
+1084 TISYTYATGEIKCS

-1108 RSTGSSITNCLALNK
+1108 RSTGGSIINCLALNK

-1133 LFNRIAGFA
+1133 LFYRIAGLA

-1156 NGQLA
+1156 NGQPT

-1221 GQTPHQADDFLY
+1221 GQTPRQADDFLY
-1233 HSPWADNAVTSIE
+1233 HSPWTDNTATFIE
-1246 NATPS
+1246 NAAPS
-1251 GASQP
+1251 SASQP

-1314 SDDIKLEGGNWIPI
+1314 SNDIKLEGGNWIPI

-1350 DVVKENSSENSLDNT
+1350 DVVKENSSENTSDNT

-1443 AGLISFSFPN
+1443 AGLISFSVPN

-1484 GHLSYTYATGSVKTN
+1484 GRLSYTYATGSVKTN
-1499 KTNQYAGGICGDIVG
+1499 KTNQYAGGICGDIVS

-1540 SFPPDSPPDL
+1540 SFPPDP
-1550 PSDLLPVLDANYA
+1550 PSDLLPVLDTNYA
-1563 RPAMSLNNGSD
+1563 RPAMLLNNGSD
-1574 PGSTTV
+1574 SGSTTV

-1595 DTFASDLVPP
+1595 DTFADNLASD
-1605 GTTNDATNGGWT
+1605 DATNEGWK
-1617 SGAWTWPAA
+1617 SGAWTWPTA

-1640 DSGAPNGFTPWP
+1640 DSGTPNGFTPWP
-1652 AAATTA
+1652 APATT
-1658 VSGSLGSPAVS
+1658 VTSGTLSSPVIS
-1669 VAQPDI
+1669 VAQPDL

-1687 HITQPAEGGTL
+1687 HVTQPAEGGTL

-1713 GTPPLTDGTNGSES
+1713 GTPTLTDGTNGSES
-1727 IPVAPGTALWLTNTP
+1727 IPVVPGTALWLTNIP
-1742 KAGYDFEAYLS
+1742 KAGYDFKAYLS
-1753 GPASDGVTQPVSGQ
+1753 GPAPDGVTQPVSGQ

-1782 TAQAPPP
+1782 TAQAPPPPP

-1922 ADGRLLHDFRL
+1922 ADGRLLHDFRP

>member
-7 RPLATRRLLAGLFF
+7 RSLATRRLLAGLFF
-21 VIMAATPFITHA
+21 VIMAATPFIAHA
-33 APAGEGWNGEIA
+33 APTGEGWNGKIA

-52 GNSGDTADKPILI
+52 GNSGDTADKPIFI
-65 KEAAELAYLAQQANE
+65 K
-80 GGYILELENGNKID
+80 K
-94 NTDESSKQGFSGYY
+94 
-108 FALSADIDL
+108 
-117 NGYEWTPIGN
+117 
-127 NTHPFRGHFN
+127 
-137 GDGHVVRGLKMN
+137 
-149 VEIETKSTTYAGL
+149 
-162 FGYIKNGTLRNLGVW
+162 
-177 LASEGIEVSSTDTGI
+177 
-192 IFAGGLAGAV
+192 
-202 TGTASNT
+202 
-209 PAGIQNCYVEGE
+209 
-221 GNIAVRSTDNTI
+221 
-233 RIHVG
+233 
-238 GIVGAAMTGT
+238 
-248 CIITHCYT
+248 
-256 TVDVETELVGGSI
+256 
-269 IHVGGI
+269 
-275 AGYAL
+275 
-280 DISYSYATG
+280 
-289 NLKVKAIQKAR
+289 
-300 GLLVGGICGH
+300 
-310 APNGTITNC
+310 
-319 VALNKEIS
+319 
-327 SPGSNLCFRICRS
+327 
-340 SSGTNYASPR
+340 
-350 MIINGQPVTGNDQV
+350 
-364 SKNGTDIWLEN
+364 
-375 FKETLSGTSGN
+375 
-386 NEWTT
+386 
-391 AWNWT
+391 
-396 EGELPRLKKLNTD
+396 
-409 GTTYSNELISGQK
+409 
-422 VRSQSACL
+422 
-430 YHSTWESKTNIA
+430 
-442 QSIENA
+442 
-448 PPAGTDEPG
+448 
-457 DGLSPDKPIL
+457 
-467 IKNAAELAY
+467 AAELAY
-476 LAQQVNEG
+476 LAQQVNTG
-484 GYVLELE
+484 GYVLEVK

-535 GHFDGKGHIVDGLRI
+535 GHFDGKGHTVDGLRI
-550 DQIDGYIGLFGYV
+550 DQIDGYIGLFGCV

-577 DGIKVASSRPKDNI
+577 DGIKVASSYPKDNI

-724 DSHRIAG
+724 DSHRITG

-743 FNYTCPSMSLKN
+743 FNYACPSMSLKN

-783 VSPSDVNEW
+783 ASPSDVNEW

-822 EGSSADNLLAGQ
+822 EGSSTDNLLAGQ

-897 IDNIAD
+897 IDNTAD

-911 YHFALSND
+911 YHFALSDD

-947 IKGLKVSIYNETDA
+947 IKGLKISIHNETDA
-961 EVYAG
+961 DVYAG
-966 LFGYVLNGTFC
+966 LFGYVLNSTFC
-977 NLGIWL
+977 NLGVWL
-983 APEGIEI
+983 APEGIDI
-990 FSSQSDICAGG
+990 FSSQSNIYAGG
-1001 LAGYISALYTNNIIS
+1001 LAGCIYASYTN
-1016 VSCIHNCY
+1016 IHNCY

-1030 GTIRGRGTGDNLVNI
+1030 GTIRGEGDFACI
-1045 GGIAGNAYAEITHC
+1045 GGIAGKANVEITHC

-1064 VEGTNNR
+1064 VEVTNNR

-1084 AISYTYATGKIKCS
+1084 TISYTYATGEIKCS

-1108 RSTGSSITNCLALNK
+1108 RSTGGSIINCLALNK

-1133 LFNRIAGFA
+1133 LFYRIAGLA

-1147 NYSTPRMML
+1147 NYSPPRMML
-1156 NGQLA
+1156 NGQPT

-1221 GQTPHQADDFLY
+1221 GQTPRQADDFLY
-1233 HSPWADNAVTSIE
+1233 HSPWTDNTATFIE
-1246 NATPS
+1246 NAAPS
-1251 GASQP
+1251 SASQP

-1314 SDDIKLEGGNWIPI
+1314 SNDIKLEGGNWIPI

-1350 DVVKENSSENSLDNT
+1350 DVVKENSSENTSDNT

-1443 AGLISFSFPN
+1443 AGLISFSVPN

-1484 GHLSYTYATGSVKTN
+1484 GRLSYTYATGSVKTN
-1499 KTNQYAGGICGDIVG
+1499 KTNQYAGGICGDIVS

-1540 SFPPDSPPDL
+1540 SFPPDP
-1550 PSDLLPVLDANYA
+1550 PSDLLPVLDTNYA
-1563 RPAMSLNNGSD
+1563 RPAMLLNNGSD
-1574 PGSTTV
+1574 SGSTTV

-1595 DTFASDLVPP
+1595 DTFADNLASD
-1605 GTTNDATNGGWT
+1605 DATNEGWK
-1617 SGAWTWPAA
+1617 SGAWTWPTA

-1640 DSGAPNGFTPWP
+1640 DSGTPNGFTPWP
-1652 AAATTA
+1652 APATT
-1658 VSGSLGSPAVS
+1658 VTSGTLSSPVIS
-1669 VAQPDI
+1669 VAQPDL

-1687 HITQPAEGGTL
+1687 HVTQPAEGGTL

-1713 GTPPLTDGTNGSES
+1713 GTPTLTDGTNGSES
-1727 IPVAPGTALWLTNTP
+1727 IPVVPGTALWLTNIP
-1742 KAGYDFEAYLS
+1742 KAGYDFKAYLS
-1753 GPASDGVTQPVSGQ
+1753 GPAPDGVTQPVSGQ

-1782 TAQAPPP
+1782 TAQAPPPPP

-1922 ADGRLLHDFRL
+1922 ADGRLLHDFRP

>member
-1 MNTTEL
+1 
-7 RPLATRRLLAGLFF
+7 
-21 VIMAATPFITHA
+21 
-33 APAGEGWNGEIA
+33 
-45 DKIENAA
+45 
-52 GNSGDTADKPILI
+52 
-65 KEAAELAYLAQQANE
+65 
-80 GGYILELENGNKID
+80 
-94 NTDESSKQGFSGYY
+94 
-108 FALSADIDL
+108 
-117 NGYEWTPIGN
+117 
-127 NTHPFRGHFN
+127 
-137 GDGHVVRGLKMN
+137 
-149 VEIETKSTTYAGL
+149 
-162 FGYIKNGTLRNLGVW
+162 
-177 LASEGIEVSSTDTGI
+177 
-192 IFAGGLAGAV
+192 
-202 TGTASNT
+202 
-209 PAGIQNCYVEGE
+209 
-221 GNIAVRSTDNTI
+221 
-233 RIHVG
+233 
-238 GIVGAAMTGT
+238 
-248 CIITHCYT
+248 
-256 TVDVETELVGGSI
+256 
-269 IHVGGI
+269 
-275 AGYAL
+275 
-280 DISYSYATG
+280 
-289 NLKVKAIQKAR
+289 
-300 GLLVGGICGH
+300 
-310 APNGTITNC
+310 
-319 VALNKEIS
+319 
-327 SPGSNLCFRICRS
+327 
-340 SSGTNYASPR
+340 
-350 MIINGQPVTGNDQV
+350 
-364 SKNGTDIWLEN
+364 
-375 FKETLSGTSGN
+375 
-386 NEWTT
+386 
-391 AWNWT
+391 
-396 EGELPRLKKLNTD
+396 
-409 GTTYSNELISGQK
+409 
-422 VRSQSACL
+422 
-430 YHSTWESKTNIA
+430 
-442 QSIENA
+442 
-448 PPAGTDEPG
+448 
-457 DGLSPDKPIL
+457 
-467 IKNAAELAY
+467 
-476 LAQQVNEG
+476 
-484 GYVLELE
+484 
-491 NGNKI
+491 
-496 DNEADSYKQGF
+496 
-507 SGYYFAL
+507 
-514 SDDIKL
+514 
-520 DGGLW
+520 
-525 TPIGH
+525 
-530 MHIFC
+530 
-535 GHFDGKGHIVDGLRI
+535 
-550 DQIDGYIGLFGYV
+550 
-563 NDGTICNLGVRLHE
+563 
-577 DGIKVASSRPKDNI
+577 
-591 FAGGIVGYLLG
+591 
-602 LNIGASLRNCFVVGD
+602 
-617 GKVEITA
+617 
-624 GYQGTVGA
+624 
-632 IAGSIK
+632 
-638 SSDSHSALLTHCYST
+638 
-653 VDVEAT
+653 
-659 TENQCYAGGIVGRS
+659 
-673 NSILSYTYATGS
+673 
-685 VKTNNATEQSAGG
+685 
-698 ICGRR
+698 
-703 EGGELTHNLAL
+703 
-714 NSEVTVSGGS
+714 
-724 DSHRIAG
+724 
-731 SNLNDET
+731 
-738 SPGSS
+738 
-743 FNYTCPSMSLKN
+743 MSLKN

-783 VSPSDVNEW
+783 ASPSDVNEW

-803 GQPALLPQLKRLN
+803 GQPALLPQLKRL
-816 PDGTYP
+816 YP
-822 EGSSADNLLAGQ
+822 EGSSTDNLLAGQ

-897 IDNIAD
+897 IDNTAD

-911 YHFALSND
+911 YHFALSDD

-947 IKGLKVSIYNETDA
+947 IKGLKISIHNETDA
-961 EVYAG
+961 DVYAG
-966 LFGYVLNGTFC
+966 LFGYVLNSTFC
-977 NLGIWL
+977 NLGVWL
-983 APEGIEI
+983 APEGIDI
-990 FSSQSDICAGG
+990 FSSQSNIYAGG
-1001 LAGYISALYTNNIIS
+1001 LAGCIYASYTN
-1016 VSCIHNCY
+1016 IHNCY

-1030 GTIRGRGTGDNLVNI
+1030 GTIRGEGDFACI
-1045 GGIAGNAYAEITHC
+1045 GGIAGKA
-1059 YATVN
+1059 N
-1064 VEGTNNR
+1064 VEVTNNR

-1084 AISYTYATGKIKCS
+1084 TISYTYATGEIKCS

-1108 RSTGSSITNCLALNK
+1108 RSTGGSIINCLALNK

-1133 LFNRIAGFA
+1133 LFYRIAGLA

-1156 NGQLA
+1156 NGQPT

-1221 GQTPHQADDFLY
+1221 GQTPRQADDFLY
-1233 HSPWADNAVTSIE
+1233 HSPWTDNTATFIE
-1246 NATPS
+1246 NAAPS
-1251 GASQP
+1251 SASQP

-1314 SDDIKLEGGNWIPI
+1314 SNDIKLEGGNWIPI

-1350 DVVKENSSENSLDNT
+1350 DVVKENSSENTSDNT

-1443 AGLISFSFPN
+1443 AGLISFSVPN

-1484 GHLSYTYATGSVKTN
+1484 GRLSYTYATGSVKTN
-1499 KTNQYAGGICGDIVG
+1499 KTNQYAGGICGDIVS

-1540 SFPPDSPPDL
+1540 SFPPDP
-1550 PSDLLPVLDANYA
+1550 PSDLLPVLDTNYA
-1563 RPAMSLNNGSD
+1563 RPAMLLNNGSD
-1574 PGSTTV
+1574 SGSTTV

-1595 DTFASDLVPP
+1595 DTFADNLASD
-1605 GTTNDATNGGWT
+1605 DATNEGWK
-1617 SGAWTWPAA
+1617 SGAWTWPTA

-1640 DSGAPNGFTPWP
+1640 DSGTPNGFTPWP
-1652 AAATTA
+1652 APATT
-1658 VSGSLGSPAVS
+1658 VTSGTLSSPVIS
-1669 VAQPDI
+1669 VAQPDL

-1687 HITQPAEGGTL
+1687 HVTQPAEGGTL

-1713 GTPPLTDGTNGSES
+1713 GTPTLTDGTNGSES
-1727 IPVAPGTALWLTNTP
+1727 IPVVPGTALWLTNIP
-1742 KAGYDFEAYLS
+1742 KAGYDFKAYLS
-1753 GPASDGVTQPVSGQ
+1753 GPAPDGVTQPVSGQ

-1782 TAQAPPP
+1782 TAQAPPPPP

-1922 ADGRLLHDFRL
+1922 ADGRLLHDFRP

>member
-1 MNTTEL
+1 MVGVT
-7 RPLATRRLLAGLFF
+7 
-21 VIMAATPFITHA
+21 
-33 APAGEGWNGEIA
+33 
-45 DKIENAA
+45 
-52 GNSGDTADKPILI
+52 
-65 KEAAELAYLAQQANE
+65 
-80 GGYILELENGNKID
+80 NGN
-94 NTDESSKQGFSGYY
+94 
-108 FALSADIDL
+108 L
-117 NGYEWTPIGN
+117 
-127 NTHPFRGHFN
+127 
-137 GDGHVVRGLKMN
+137 
-149 VEIETKSTTYAGL
+149 
-162 FGYIKNGTLRNLGVW
+162 
-177 LASEGIEVSSTDTGI
+177 
-192 IFAGGLAGAV
+192 
-202 TGTASNT
+202 
-209 PAGIQNCYVEGE
+209 
-221 GNIAVRSTDNTI
+221 
-233 RIHVG
+233 
-238 GIVGAAMTGT
+238 GT

-256 TVDVETELVGGSI
+256 TVDVEAEVDSRSTSYVGSI
-269 IHVGGI
+269 
-275 AGYAL
+275 AGRTSN
-280 DISYSYATG
+280 ISYTYATG
-289 NLKVKAIQKAR
+289 NVKVKERKK
-300 GLLVGGICGH
+300 GKMPFVGGICGH
-310 APNGTITNC
+310 ATNGTITNC

-327 SPGSNLCFRICRS
+327 SPGSDQCFRICRS
-340 SSGTNYASPR
+340 GSGTNYASPR
-350 MIINGQPVTGNDQV
+350 MIINGQPVTGNDPV

-391 AWNWT
+391 AWSWT
-396 EGELPRLKKLNTD
+396 EGELPRLKKLNTN

-476 LAQQVNEG
+476 LAQQVNTG
-484 GYVLELE
+484 GYVLEVK

-535 GHFDGKGHIVDGLRI
+535 GHFDGKGHTVDGLRI
-550 DQIDGYIGLFGYV
+550 DQIDGYIGLFGCV

-577 DGIKVASSRPKDNI
+577 DGIKVASSYPKDNI

-724 DSHRIAG
+724 DSHRITG

-743 FNYTCPSMSLKN
+743 FNYACPSMSLKN

-783 VSPSDVNEW
+783 ASPSDVNEW

-897 IDNIAD
+897 IDNTAD

-911 YHFALSND
+911 YHFALSDD

-947 IKGLKVSIYNETDA
+947 IKGLKISIHNETDA
-961 EVYAG
+961 DVYAG
-966 LFGYVLNGTFC
+966 LFGYVLNSTFC
-977 NLGIWL
+977 NLGVWL
-983 APEGIEI
+983 APEGIDI
-990 FSSQSDICAGG
+990 FSSQSDIYAGG
-1001 LAGYISALYTNNIIS
+1001 LAGYIFAY
-1016 VSCIHNCY
+1016 IHNCY

-1030 GTIRGRGTGDNLVNI
+1030 GTIRCRGTGDNFVYI
-1045 GGIAGNAYAEITHC
+1045 GGIAGVMNKVLTHC
-1059 YATVN
+1059 YTTVN
-1064 VEGTNNR
+1064 MEAINNNKV
-1071 AARIGGIVGEGGP
+1071 RIGGIVGQGGP
-1084 AISYTYATGKIKCS
+1084 TITYTYATGNIKCS
-1098 GSCFIGGITG
+1098 DISARASIGGIMG
-1108 RSTGSSITNCLALNK
+1108 RAMPATIKNCLALNK
-1123 EITTDEKGHI
+1123 EFTTNNITGKVD
-1133 LFNRIAGFA
+1133 FNRILGDGPTAAMA
-1142 STSTS
+1142 S
-1147 NYSTPRMML
+1147 YSTPSMMR
-1156 NGQLA
+1156 NGKPVPNGPDTNTDA
-1161 KNDDRDFDG
+1161 AG

-1221 GQTPHQADDFLY
+1221 GQTPRQADDLLY

-1314 SDDIKLEGGNWIPI
+1314 FDDIKLEGGNWIPI

-1350 DVVKENSSENSLDNT
+1350 DVVKENSSENTSDNT

-1443 AGLISFSFPN
+1443 AGLISFSVPN

-1484 GHLSYTYATGSVKTN
+1484 GRLSYTYATGSVKTN
-1499 KTNQYAGGICGDIVG
+1499 KTNQYAGGICGDIVS

-1540 SFPPDSPPDL
+1540 SFPPDP

-1563 RPAMSLNNGSD
+1563 RPAMLLNNGSD
-1574 PGSTTV
+1574 SGSTTV
-1580 TSPDGTSLD
+1580 TSSDGTSLD
-1589 GADTWL
+1589 GADTWP
-1595 DTFASDLVPP
+1595 APA
-1605 GTTNDATNGGWT
+1605 TTVT
-1617 SGAWTWPAA
+1617 SGT
-1626 PSTLLPKLALVTFD
+1626 
-1640 DSGAPNGFTPWP
+1640 
-1652 AAATTA
+1652 
-1658 VSGSLGSPAVS
+1658 LGSPVIS
-1669 VAQPDI
+1669 VAQPDL

-1687 HITQPAEGGTL
+1687 HVTQPAEGGTL

-1713 GTPPLTDGTNGSES
+1713 GTPTLPDGTNGSES
-1727 IPVAPGTALWLTNTP
+1727 IPVVPGTALWLTNIP
-1742 KAGYDFEAYLS
+1742 KAGYDFKAYLS

>member
-7 RPLATRRLLAGLFF
+7 RSLATRRLLAGLFF
-21 VIMAATPFITHA
+21 VIMAATPFIAHA
-33 APAGEGWNGEIA
+33 APTGEGWNGKIA

-52 GNSGDTADKPILI
+52 GNSGDTADKPIFI
-65 KEAAELAYLAQQANE
+65 K
-80 GGYILELENGNKID
+80 K
-94 NTDESSKQGFSGYY
+94 
-108 FALSADIDL
+108 
-117 NGYEWTPIGN
+117 
-127 NTHPFRGHFN
+127 
-137 GDGHVVRGLKMN
+137 
-149 VEIETKSTTYAGL
+149 
-162 FGYIKNGTLRNLGVW
+162 
-177 LASEGIEVSSTDTGI
+177 
-192 IFAGGLAGAV
+192 
-202 TGTASNT
+202 
-209 PAGIQNCYVEGE
+209 
-221 GNIAVRSTDNTI
+221 
-233 RIHVG
+233 
-238 GIVGAAMTGT
+238 
-248 CIITHCYT
+248 
-256 TVDVETELVGGSI
+256 
-269 IHVGGI
+269 
-275 AGYAL
+275 
-280 DISYSYATG
+280 
-289 NLKVKAIQKAR
+289 
-300 GLLVGGICGH
+300 
-310 APNGTITNC
+310 
-319 VALNKEIS
+319 
-327 SPGSNLCFRICRS
+327 
-340 SSGTNYASPR
+340 
-350 MIINGQPVTGNDQV
+350 
-364 SKNGTDIWLEN
+364 
-375 FKETLSGTSGN
+375 
-386 NEWTT
+386 
-391 AWNWT
+391 
-396 EGELPRLKKLNTD
+396 
-409 GTTYSNELISGQK
+409 
-422 VRSQSACL
+422 
-430 YHSTWESKTNIA
+430 
-442 QSIENA
+442 
-448 PPAGTDEPG
+448 
-457 DGLSPDKPIL
+457 
-467 IKNAAELAY
+467 AAELAY
-476 LAQQVNEG
+476 LAQQVNTG
-484 GYVLELE
+484 GYVLEVK

-535 GHFDGKGHIVDGLRI
+535 GHFDGKGHTVDGLRI
-550 DQIDGYIGLFGYV
+550 DQIDGYIGLFGCV

-577 DGIKVASSRPKDNI
+577 DGIKVASSYPKDNI

-724 DSHRIAG
+724 DSHRITG

-743 FNYTCPSMSLKN
+743 FNYACPSMSLKN

-783 VSPSDVNEW
+783 ASPSDVNEW

-822 EGSSADNLLAGQ
+822 EGSSTDNLLAGQ

-897 IDNIAD
+897 IDNTAD

-911 YHFALSND
+911 YHFALSDD

-947 IKGLKVSIYNETDA
+947 IKGLKISIHNETDA
-961 EVYAG
+961 DVYAG
-966 LFGYVLNGTFC
+966 LFGYVLNSTFC
-977 NLGIWL
+977 NLGVWL
-983 APEGIEI
+983 APEGIDI
-990 FSSQSDICAGG
+990 FSSQSNIYAGG
-1001 LAGYISALYTNNIIS
+1001 LAGCIYASYTN
-1016 VSCIHNCY
+1016 IHNCY

-1030 GTIRGRGTGDNLVNI
+1030 GTIRGEGDFACI
-1045 GGIAGNAYAEITHC
+1045 GGIAGKANVEITHC

-1064 VEGTNNR
+1064 VEVTNNR

-1084 AISYTYATGKIKCS
+1084 TISYTYATGEIKCS

-1108 RSTGSSITNCLALNK
+1108 RSTGGSIINCLALNK

-1133 LFNRIAGFA
+1133 LFYRIAGLA

-1147 NYSTPRMML
+1147 NYSPPCMML
-1156 NGQLA
+1156 NGQPT

-1221 GQTPHQADDFLY
+1221 GQTPRQADDFLY
-1233 HSPWADNAVTSIE
+1233 HSPWTDNTATFIE
-1246 NATPS
+1246 NAAPS
-1251 GASQP
+1251 SASQP

-1314 SDDIKLEGGNWIPI
+1314 SNDIKLEGGNWIPI

-1350 DVVKENSSENSLDNT
+1350 DVVKENSSENTSDNT

-1443 AGLISFSFPN
+1443 AGLISFSVPN

-1484 GHLSYTYATGSVKTN
+1484 GRLSYTYATGSVKTN
-1499 KTNQYAGGICGDIVG
+1499 KTNQYAGGICGDIVS

-1540 SFPPDSPPDL
+1540 SFPPDP
-1550 PSDLLPVLDANYA
+1550 PSDLLPVLDTNYA
-1563 RPAMSLNNGSD
+1563 RPAMLLNNGSD
-1574 PGSTTV
+1574 SGSTTV

-1595 DTFASDLVPP
+1595 DTFADNLASD
-1605 GTTNDATNGGWT
+1605 DATNEGWK
-1617 SGAWTWPAA
+1617 SGAWTWPTA

-1640 DSGAPNGFTPWP
+1640 DSGTPNGFTPWP
-1652 AAATTA
+1652 APATT
-1658 VSGSLGSPAVS
+1658 VTSGTLSSPVIS
-1669 VAQPDI
+1669 VAQPDL

-1687 HITQPAEGGTL
+1687 HVTQPAEGGTL

-1713 GTPPLTDGTNGSES
+1713 GTPTLTDGTNGSES
-1727 IPVAPGTALWLTNTP
+1727 IPVVPGTALWLTNIP
-1742 KAGYDFEAYLS
+1742 KAGYDFKAYLS
-1753 GPASDGVTQPVSGQ
+1753 GPAPDGVTQPVSGQ

-1782 TAQAPPP
+1782 TAQAPPPPP

-1922 ADGRLLHDFRL
+1922 ADGRLLHDFRP

>member
-7 RPLATRRLLAGLFF
+7 RSLATRRLLAGLFF
-21 VIMAATPFITHA
+21 VIMAATPFIAHA
-33 APAGEGWNGEIA
+33 APTGEGWNGKIA

-52 GNSGDTADKPILI
+52 GNSGDTADKPIFI
-65 KEAAELAYLAQQANE
+65 K
-80 GGYILELENGNKID
+80 K
-94 NTDESSKQGFSGYY
+94 
-108 FALSADIDL
+108 
-117 NGYEWTPIGN
+117 
-127 NTHPFRGHFN
+127 
-137 GDGHVVRGLKMN
+137 
-149 VEIETKSTTYAGL
+149 
-162 FGYIKNGTLRNLGVW
+162 
-177 LASEGIEVSSTDTGI
+177 
-192 IFAGGLAGAV
+192 
-202 TGTASNT
+202 
-209 PAGIQNCYVEGE
+209 
-221 GNIAVRSTDNTI
+221 
-233 RIHVG
+233 
-238 GIVGAAMTGT
+238 
-248 CIITHCYT
+248 
-256 TVDVETELVGGSI
+256 
-269 IHVGGI
+269 
-275 AGYAL
+275 
-280 DISYSYATG
+280 
-289 NLKVKAIQKAR
+289 
-300 GLLVGGICGH
+300 
-310 APNGTITNC
+310 
-319 VALNKEIS
+319 
-327 SPGSNLCFRICRS
+327 
-340 SSGTNYASPR
+340 
-350 MIINGQPVTGNDQV
+350 
-364 SKNGTDIWLEN
+364 
-375 FKETLSGTSGN
+375 
-386 NEWTT
+386 
-391 AWNWT
+391 
-396 EGELPRLKKLNTD
+396 
-409 GTTYSNELISGQK
+409 
-422 VRSQSACL
+422 
-430 YHSTWESKTNIA
+430 
-442 QSIENA
+442 
-448 PPAGTDEPG
+448 
-457 DGLSPDKPIL
+457 
-467 IKNAAELAY
+467 AAELAY
-476 LAQQVNEG
+476 LAQQVNTG
-484 GYVLELE
+484 GYVLEVK

-535 GHFDGKGHIVDGLRI
+535 GHFDGKGHTVDGLRI
-550 DQIDGYIGLFGYV
+550 DQIDGYIGLFGCV

-577 DGIKVASSRPKDNI
+577 DGIKVASSYPKDNI

-724 DSHRIAG
+724 DSHRITG

-743 FNYTCPSMSLKN
+743 FNYACPSMSLKN

-783 VSPSDVNEW
+783 ASPSDVNEW

-822 EGSSADNLLAGQ
+822 EGSSTDNLLAGQ

-897 IDNIAD
+897 IDNTAD

-911 YHFALSND
+911 YHFALSDD

-947 IKGLKVSIYNETDA
+947 IKGLKISIHNETDA
-961 EVYAG
+961 DVYAG
-966 LFGYVLNGTFC
+966 LFGYVLNSTFC
-977 NLGIWL
+977 NLGVWL
-983 APEGIEI
+983 APEGIDI
-990 FSSQSDICAGG
+990 FSSQSNIYAGG
-1001 LAGYISALYTNNIIS
+1001 LAGCIYASYTN
-1016 VSCIHNCY
+1016 IHNCY

-1030 GTIRGRGTGDNLVNI
+1030 GTIRGEGDFACI
-1045 GGIAGNAYAEITHC
+1045 GGIAGKANVEITHC

-1064 VEGTNNR
+1064 VEVTNNR

-1084 AISYTYATGKIKCS
+1084 TISYTYATGEIKCS

-1108 RSTGSSITNCLALNK
+1108 RSTGGSIINCLALNK

-1133 LFNRIAGFA
+1133 LFYRIAGLA

-1156 NGQLA
+1156 NGQPT

-1221 GQTPHQADDFLY
+1221 GQTPRQADDFLY
-1233 HSPWADNAVTSIE
+1233 HSPWTDNTATFIE
-1246 NATPS
+1246 NAAPS
-1251 GASQP
+1251 SASQP

-1314 SDDIKLEGGNWIPI
+1314 SNDIKLEGGNWIPI

-1350 DVVKENSSENSLDNT
+1350 DVVKENSSENTSDNT

-1443 AGLISFSFPN
+1443 AGLISFSVPN

-1484 GHLSYTYATGSVKTN
+1484 GRLSYTYATGSVKTN
-1499 KTNQYAGGICGDIVG
+1499 KTNQYAGGICGDIVS

-1540 SFPPDSPPDL
+1540 SFPPDP
-1550 PSDLLPVLDANYA
+1550 PSDLLPVLDTNYA
-1563 RPAMSLNNGSD
+1563 RPAMLLNNGSD
-1574 PGSTTV
+1574 SGSTTV

-1595 DTFASDLVPP
+1595 DTFADNLASD
-1605 GTTNDATNGGWT
+1605 DATNEGWK
-1617 SGAWTWPAA
+1617 SGAWTWPTA

-1640 DSGAPNGFTPWP
+1640 DSGTPNGFTPWP
-1652 AAATTA
+1652 APATT
-1658 VSGSLGSPAVS
+1658 VTSGTLSSPVIS
-1669 VAQPDI
+1669 VAQPDL

-1687 HITQPAEGGTL
+1687 HVTQPAEGGTL

-1713 GTPPLTDGTNGSES
+1713 GTPTLTDGTNGSES
-1727 IPVAPGTALWLTNTP
+1727 IPVVPGTALWLTNIP
-1742 KAGYDFEAYLS
+1742 KAGYDFKAYLS
-1753 GPASDGVTQPVSGQ
+1753 GPAPDGVTQPVSGQ

-1782 TAQAPPP
+1782 TAQAPPPPP

-1844 TITPRTSDGAY
+1844 TVTPRTSDGAY
-1855 IVKTVHSDVSISI
+1855 IVKTVHSNVSISI

-1922 ADGRLLHDFRL
+1922 ADGRLLHDFRP

>member
-7 RPLATRRLLAGLFF
+7 RSLATRRLLAGLFF
-21 VIMAATPFITHA
+21 VIMAAIPFITHA
-33 APAGEGWNGEIA
+33 APAGEGWNGKIA

-108 FALSADIDL
+108 FALSDDIDL

-127 NTHPFRGHFN
+127 DTHPFKGHFN

-149 VEIETKSTTYAGL
+149 VEIETKTTTYAGL
-162 FGYIKNGTLRNLGVW
+162 FGYIENGTLRNLGVW
-177 LASEGIEVSSTDTGI
+177 LAPEGIEVSSTQFGYI
-192 IFAGGLAGAV
+192 SAGGLAGDI
-202 TGTASNT
+202 TGTDSKT
-209 PAGIQNCYVEGE
+209 PASIQNCYVEGE
-221 GNIAVRSTDNTI
+221 GNITVRSTDNTI
-233 RIHVG
+233 KIHVG
-238 GIVGAAMTGT
+238 GIIGATITGT
-248 CIITHCYT
+248 SIITHCYT
-256 TVDVETELVGGSI
+256 TVDVEAEVDSRSI

-275 AGYAL
+275 AGYAS

-289 NLKVKAIQKAR
+289 NVKVKERKK
-300 GLLVGGICGH
+300 GKMPLVGGICGN
-310 APNGTITNC
+310 ATNGTITNC

-327 SPGSNLCFRICRS
+327 SPGSDQCYRICRS
-340 SSGTNYASPR
+340 GSGTNYASPR
-350 MIINGQPVTGNDQV
+350 MMINGQPVTGNDPV

-391 AWNWT
+391 AWSWT

-476 LAQQVNEG
+476 LAQQVNTG
-484 GYVLELE
+484 GYVLEVK

-496 DNEADSYKQGF
+496 DNEADSNKQGF

-514 SDDIKL
+514 SDNIKL

-535 GHFDGKGHIVDGLRI
+535 GHFDGKGHTVDGLRI
-550 DQIDGYIGLFGYV
+550 DQIDGYIGLFGCV

-577 DGIKVASSRPKDNI
+577 DGIKVASSYPKDNI

-724 DSHRIAG
+724 DSHRITG

-743 FNYTCPSMSLKN
+743 FNYACPSMSLKN

-783 VSPSDVNEW
+783 ASPSDVNEW

-897 IDNIAD
+897 IDNTAD

-911 YHFALSND
+911 YHFALSDD
-919 IDLKRQNWTPIGNE
+919 IDLKRQSWTPIGNE

-947 IKGLKVSIYNETDA
+947 IKGLKISIHNETDA
-961 EVYAG
+961 DVYAG
-966 LFGYVLNGTFC
+966 LFGYVLNSTFC
-977 NLGIWL
+977 NLGVWL
-983 APEGIEI
+983 APEGIDI
-990 FSSQSDICAGG
+990 FSSQSNIYAGG
-1001 LAGYISALYTNNIIS
+1001 LAGCIYASYTN
-1016 VSCIHNCY
+1016 IHNCY

-1030 GTIRGRGTGDNLVNI
+1030 GTIRGEGDFACI
-1045 GGIAGNAYAEITHC
+1045 GGIAGKANVEITHC

-1064 VEGTNNR
+1064 VEVTNNR

-1084 AISYTYATGKIKCS
+1084 TISYTYATGEIKCS

-1108 RSTGSSITNCLALNK
+1108 RSTGGSIINCLALNK

-1133 LFNRIAGFA
+1133 LFYRIAGLA

-1156 NGQLA
+1156 NGQPT

-1207 KSNPDGSYSSSLIA
+1207 KSNPDGSYSTSLIV
-1221 GQTPHQADDFLY
+1221 GQTPRQADDFLY
-1233 HSPWADNAVTSIE
+1233 HSPWTDNTATFIE
-1246 NATPS
+1246 NAAPF

-1350 DVVKENSSENSLDNT
+1350 DVVKENSSENTSDNT

-1443 AGLISFSFPN
+1443 AGLISFSVPN

-1484 GHLSYTYATGSVKTN
+1484 GRLSYTYATGSVKTN
-1499 KTNQYAGGICGDIVG
+1499 KTNQYAGGICGDIVS

-1540 SFPPDSPPDL
+1540 SFPPDP

-1563 RPAMSLNNGSD
+1563 RPAMLLNNGSD
-1574 PGSTTV
+1574 SGSTTV

-1589 GADTWL
+1589 GADTWP
-1595 DTFASDLVPP
+1595 APA
-1605 GTTNDATNGGWT
+1605 TTVT
-1617 SGAWTWPAA
+1617 SGT
-1626 PSTLLPKLALVTFD
+1626 
-1640 DSGAPNGFTPWP
+1640 
-1652 AAATTA
+1652 
-1658 VSGSLGSPAVS
+1658 LGSPVIS
-1669 VAQPDI
+1669 VAQPDL

-1687 HITQPAEGGTL
+1687 HVTQPAEGGTL

-1713 GTPPLTDGTNGSES
+1713 GTPTLTDGTNGSES
-1727 IPVAPGTALWLTNTP
+1727 IPVVPGTALWLTNIP
-1742 KAGYDFEAYLS
+1742 KAGYDFKAYLS

-1789 TPVYYDV
+1789 PPTPVYYDV
-1796 TLPSVEGATTD
+1796 TLPSVEGATTA

-1832 QSQPVV
+1832 QSQPV
-1838 ITDRGE
+1838 ITTDRGE
-1844 TITPRTSDGAY
+1844 TLTPRTSDGAY

>member
-1 MNTTEL
+1 M
-7 RPLATRRLLAGLFF
+7 
-21 VIMAATPFITHA
+21 
-33 APAGEGWNGEIA
+33 
-45 DKIENAA
+45 
-52 GNSGDTADKPILI
+52 
-65 KEAAELAYLAQQANE
+65 
-80 GGYILELENGNKID
+80 
-94 NTDESSKQGFSGYY
+94 
-108 FALSADIDL
+108 
-117 NGYEWTPIGN
+117 
-127 NTHPFRGHFN
+127 
-137 GDGHVVRGLKMN
+137 
-149 VEIETKSTTYAGL
+149 
-162 FGYIKNGTLRNLGVW
+162 
-177 LASEGIEVSSTDTGI
+177 
-192 IFAGGLAGAV
+192 
-202 TGTASNT
+202 
-209 PAGIQNCYVEGE
+209 
-221 GNIAVRSTDNTI
+221 
-233 RIHVG
+233 
-238 GIVGAAMTGT
+238 
-248 CIITHCYT
+248 
-256 TVDVETELVGGSI
+256 
-269 IHVGGI
+269 
-275 AGYAL
+275 
-280 DISYSYATG
+280 
-289 NLKVKAIQKAR
+289 
-300 GLLVGGICGH
+300 
-310 APNGTITNC
+310 
-319 VALNKEIS
+319 
-327 SPGSNLCFRICRS
+327 
-340 SSGTNYASPR
+340 
-350 MIINGQPVTGNDQV
+350 
-364 SKNGTDIWLEN
+364 
-375 FKETLSGTSGN
+375 
-386 NEWTT
+386 
-391 AWNWT
+391 
-396 EGELPRLKKLNTD
+396 
-409 GTTYSNELISGQK
+409 
-422 VRSQSACL
+422 
-430 YHSTWESKTNIA
+430 
-442 QSIENA
+442 
-448 PPAGTDEPG
+448 
-457 DGLSPDKPIL
+457 
-467 IKNAAELAY
+467 
-476 LAQQVNEG
+476 
-484 GYVLELE
+484 
-491 NGNKI
+491 
-496 DNEADSYKQGF
+496 
-507 SGYYFAL
+507 
-514 SDDIKL
+514 
-520 DGGLW
+520 
-525 TPIGH
+525 
-530 MHIFC
+530 
-535 GHFDGKGHIVDGLRI
+535 
-550 DQIDGYIGLFGYV
+550 
-563 NDGTICNLGVRLHE
+563 
-577 DGIKVASSRPKDNI
+577 
-591 FAGGIVGYLLG
+591 
-602 LNIGASLRNCFVVGD
+602 VGD

-724 DSHRIAG
+724 DSHRITG

-743 FNYTCPSMSLKN
+743 FNYACPSMSLKN

-783 VSPSDVNEW
+783 ASPSDVNEW

-822 EGSSADNLLAGQ
+822 EGSSTDNLLAGQ

-897 IDNIAD
+897 IDNTAD

-911 YHFALSND
+911 YHFALSDD

-947 IKGLKVSIYNETDA
+947 IKGLKISIHNETDA
-961 EVYAG
+961 DVYAG
-966 LFGYVLNGTFC
+966 LFGYVLNSTFC
-977 NLGIWL
+977 NLGVWL
-983 APEGIEI
+983 APEGIDI
-990 FSSQSDICAGG
+990 FSSQSNIYAGG
-1001 LAGYISALYTNNIIS
+1001 LAGCIYASYTN
-1016 VSCIHNCY
+1016 IHNCY

-1030 GTIRGRGTGDNLVNI
+1030 GTIRGEGDFACI
-1045 GGIAGNAYAEITHC
+1045 GGIAGKANVEITHC

-1064 VEGTNNR
+1064 VEVTNNR

-1084 AISYTYATGKIKCS
+1084 TISYTYATGEIKCS

-1108 RSTGSSITNCLALNK
+1108 RSTGGSIINCLALNK

-1133 LFNRIAGFA
+1133 LFYRIAGLA

-1156 NGQLA
+1156 NGQPT

-1221 GQTPHQADDFLY
+1221 GQTPRQADDFLY
-1233 HSPWADNAVTSIE
+1233 HSPWTDNTATFIE
-1246 NATPS
+1246 NAAPS
-1251 GASQP
+1251 SASQP

-1314 SDDIKLEGGNWIPI
+1314 SNDIKLEGGNWIPI

-1350 DVVKENSSENSLDNT
+1350 DVVKENSSENTSDNT

-1443 AGLISFSFPN
+1443 AGLISFSVPN

-1484 GHLSYTYATGSVKTN
+1484 GRLSYTYATGSVKTN
-1499 KTNQYAGGICGDIVG
+1499 KTNQYAGGICGDIVS

-1540 SFPPDSPPDL
+1540 SFPPDP
-1550 PSDLLPVLDANYA
+1550 PSDLLPVLDTNYA
-1563 RPAMSLNNGSD
+1563 RPAMLLNNGSD
-1574 PGSTTV
+1574 SGSTTV

-1595 DTFASDLVPP
+1595 DTFADNLASD
-1605 GTTNDATNGGWT
+1605 DATNEGWK
-1617 SGAWTWPAA
+1617 SGAWTWPTA

-1640 DSGAPNGFTPWP
+1640 DSGTPNGFTPWP
-1652 AAATTA
+1652 APATT
-1658 VSGSLGSPAVS
+1658 VTSGTLSSPVIS
-1669 VAQPDI
+1669 VAQPDL

-1687 HITQPAEGGTL
+1687 HVTQPAEGGTL

-1713 GTPPLTDGTNGSES
+1713 GTPTLTDGTNGSES
-1727 IPVAPGTALWLTNTP
+1727 IPVVPGTALWLTNIP
-1742 KAGYDFEAYLS
+1742 KAGYDFKAYLS
-1753 GPASDGVTQPVSGQ
+1753 GPAPDGVTQPVSGQ

-1782 TAQAPPP
+1782 TAQAPPPPP

-1922 ADGRLLHDFRL
+1922 ADGRLLHDFRP

>member
-7 RPLATRRLLAGLFF
+7 RSLATRRLLAGLFF
-21 VIMAATPFITHA
+21 VIMAAIPFITHA
-33 APAGEGWNGEIA
+33 APAGEGWNGKIA

-108 FALSADIDL
+108 FALS
-117 NGYEWTPIGN
+117 
-127 NTHPFRGHFN
+127 
-137 GDGHVVRGLKMN
+137 
-149 VEIETKSTTYAGL
+149 
-162 FGYIKNGTLRNLGVW
+162 
-177 LASEGIEVSSTDTGI
+177 
-192 IFAGGLAGAV
+192 
-202 TGTASNT
+202 
-209 PAGIQNCYVEGE
+209 
-221 GNIAVRSTDNTI
+221 
-233 RIHVG
+233 
-238 GIVGAAMTGT
+238 
-248 CIITHCYT
+248 
-256 TVDVETELVGGSI
+256 
-269 IHVGGI
+269 
-275 AGYAL
+275 
-280 DISYSYATG
+280 
-289 NLKVKAIQKAR
+289 
-300 GLLVGGICGH
+300 
-310 APNGTITNC
+310 
-319 VALNKEIS
+319 
-327 SPGSNLCFRICRS
+327 
-340 SSGTNYASPR
+340 
-350 MIINGQPVTGNDQV
+350 
-364 SKNGTDIWLEN
+364 
-375 FKETLSGTSGN
+375 
-386 NEWTT
+386 
-391 AWNWT
+391 
-396 EGELPRLKKLNTD
+396 
-409 GTTYSNELISGQK
+409 
-422 VRSQSACL
+422 
-430 YHSTWESKTNIA
+430 
-442 QSIENA
+442 
-448 PPAGTDEPG
+448 
-457 DGLSPDKPIL
+457 
-467 IKNAAELAY
+467 
-476 LAQQVNEG
+476 
-484 GYVLELE
+484 
-491 NGNKI
+491 
-496 DNEADSYKQGF
+496 
-507 SGYYFAL
+507 
-514 SDDIKL
+514 DDIKL

-535 GHFDGKGHIVDGLRI
+535 GHFDGKGHTVDGLRI
-550 DQIDGYIGLFGYV
+550 DQIDGYIGLFGCV

-577 DGIKVASSRPKDNI
+577 DGIKVASSYPKDNI
-591 FAGGIVGYLLG
+591 FAG
-602 LNIGASLRNCFVVGD
+602 GD

-724 DSHRIAG
+724 DSHRITG

-743 FNYTCPSMSLKN
+743 FNYACPSMSLKN

-783 VSPSDVNEW
+783 ASPSDVNEW

-897 IDNIAD
+897 IDNTAD

-911 YHFALSND
+911 YHFALSDD
-919 IDLKRQNWTPIGNE
+919 IDLKRQSWTPIGNE

-947 IKGLKVSIYNETDA
+947 IKGLKISIHNETDA
-961 EVYAG
+961 DVYAG
-966 LFGYVLNGTFC
+966 LFGYVLNSTFC
-977 NLGIWL
+977 NLGVWL
-983 APEGIEI
+983 APEGIDI
-990 FSSQSDICAGG
+990 FSSQSNIYAGG
-1001 LAGYISALYTNNIIS
+1001 LAGCIYASYTN
-1016 VSCIHNCY
+1016 IHNCY

-1030 GTIRGRGTGDNLVNI
+1030 GTIRGEGDFACI
-1045 GGIAGNAYAEITHC
+1045 GGIAGKA
-1059 YATVN
+1059 N
-1064 VEGTNNR
+1064 VEVTNNR

-1084 AISYTYATGKIKCS
+1084 TISYTYATGEIKCS

-1108 RSTGSSITNCLALNK
+1108 RSTGGSIINCLALNK

-1133 LFNRIAGFA
+1133 LFYRIAGLA

-1156 NGQLA
+1156 NGQPT

-1221 GQTPHQADDFLY
+1221 GQTPRQADDFLY
-1233 HSPWADNAVTSIE
+1233 HSPWTDNTATFIE
-1246 NATPS
+1246 NAAPS
-1251 GASQP
+1251 SASQP

-1350 DVVKENSSENSLDNT
+1350 DVVKENSSENTSDNT

-1434 EFSGFAGGI
+1434 EFSVFAGGI
-1443 AGLISFSFPN
+1443 AGLISFSVPN

-1484 GHLSYTYATGSVKTN
+1484 GRLSYTYATGSVKTN
-1499 KTNQYAGGICGDIVG
+1499 KTNQYAGGICGDIVS

-1540 SFPPDSPPDL
+1540 SFPPDP

-1563 RPAMSLNNGSD
+1563 RPAMLLNNGSD
-1574 PGSTTV
+1574 SGSTTV

-1595 DTFASDLVPP
+1595 DTFADNLASD
-1605 GTTNDATNGGWT
+1605 DATNEGWK
-1617 SGAWTWPAA
+1617 SGAWTWPTA

-1640 DSGAPNGFTPWP
+1640 DSGTPNGFTPWP
-1652 AAATTA
+1652 APATT
-1658 VSGSLGSPAVS
+1658 VTSGTLGSPVIS
-1669 VAQPDI
+1669 VAQPDL

-1687 HITQPAEGGTL
+1687 HVTQPAEGGTL

-1713 GTPPLTDGTNGSES
+1713 GTPTDGCCTTS
-1727 IPVAPGTALWLTNTP
+1727 AL
-1742 KAGYDFEAYLS
+1742 S
-1753 GPASDGVTQPVSGQ
+1753 PA
-1767 SLTMT
+1767 
-1772 AADLWITASF
+1772 
-1782 TAQAPPP
+1782 
-1789 TPVYYDV
+1789 
-1796 TLPSVEGATTD
+1796 
-1807 PAAGTYSVEAKESF
+1807 
-1821 RFFLTLDEAYS
+1821 
-1832 QSQPVV
+1832 
-1838 ITDRGE
+1838 
-1844 TITPRTSDGAY
+1844 
-1855 IVKTVHSDVSISI
+1855 
-1868 AGIVENDPVANESIA
+1868 
-1883 APSDALRIWT
+1883 
-1893 EPGTLCIDLDITN
+1893 
-1906 RTSTDTDT
+1906 
-1914 VPSVRIIS
+1914 
-1922 ADGRLLHDFRL
+1922 
-1933 VPGLNRRNL
+1933 
-1942 APGLYIIQAGQTV
+1942 
-1955 RKVIVK
+1955 

>member
-1 MNTTEL
+1 ME
-7 RPLATRRLLAGLFF
+7 RR
-21 VIMAATPFITHA
+21 
-33 APAGEGWNGEIA
+33 
-45 DKIENAA
+45 
-52 GNSGDTADKPILI
+52 NSRQNRKCRRQFRHTADKPILI

-127 NTHPFRGHFN
+127 DTHPFKGHFN

-149 VEIETKSTTYAGL
+149 VEIKTKTTTYAGL
-162 FGYIKNGTLRNLGVW
+162 FGYIENGTLRNLGVW
-177 LASEGIEVSSTDTGI
+177 LAPEGIEVSSTQFGYI
-192 IFAGGLAGAV
+192 SAGGLAGYV
-202 TGTASNT
+202 TETDSKT
-209 PAGIQNCYVEGE
+209 PASIQNCYVEGE
-221 GNIAVRSTDNTI
+221 GNITVRSTDNTI
-233 RIHVG
+233 KINVG
-238 GIVGAAMTGT
+238 GMVGVTNGNLGT

-256 TVDVETELVGGSI
+256 TVDVEAEVDSRSTSYVGSI
-269 IHVGGI
+269 
-275 AGYAL
+275 AGRTS
-280 DISYSYATG
+280 DISYTYATG
-289 NLKVKAIQKAR
+289 NVKVKERKK
-300 GLLVGGICGH
+300 GKMPFVGGICGH
-310 APNGTITNC
+310 ATNGTITNC

-327 SPGSNLCFRICRS
+327 SPGSDQCFRICRS
-340 SSGTNYASPR
+340 GSGTNYASPR
-350 MIINGQPVTGNDQV
+350 MIINGQPVTGNDPV

-391 AWNWT
+391 AWSWT

-476 LAQQVNEG
+476 LAQQVNTG
-484 GYVLELE
+484 GYVLEVK

-535 GHFDGKGHIVDGLRI
+535 GHFDGKGHTVDGLRI
-550 DQIDGYIGLFGYV
+550 DQIDGYIGLFGCV

-577 DGIKVASSRPKDNI
+577 DGIKVASSYPKDNI

-743 FNYTCPSMSLKN
+743 FNYACPSMSLKN
-755 QPFTDDPSS
+755 QPSTDDPSS

-783 VSPSDVNEW
+783 ASPSDVNEW

-897 IDNIAD
+897 IDNTAD

-911 YHFALSND
+911 YHFALSDD

-947 IKGLKVSIYNETDA
+947 IKGLKISIHNETDA
-961 EVYAG
+961 DVYAG

-990 FSSQSDICAGG
+990 FSSQSDIYAGG
-1001 LAGYISALYTNNIIS
+1001 LAGYIFAY
-1016 VSCIHNCY
+1016 IHNCY

-1030 GTIRGRGTGDNLVNI
+1030 GTIRCRGTGDNFVYI
-1045 GGIAGNAYAEITHC
+1045 GGIAGVMNKVLTHC
-1059 YATVN
+1059 YTTVN
-1064 VEGTNNR
+1064 MEAINNNKV
-1071 AARIGGIVGEGGP
+1071 RIGGIVGQGGP
-1084 AISYTYATGKIKCS
+1084 TITYTYATGNIKCS
-1098 GSCFIGGITG
+1098 DISARASIGGIMG
-1108 RSTGSSITNCLALNK
+1108 RAMPATIKNCLALNK
-1123 EITTDEKGHI
+1123 EFTTNNITGKVD
-1133 LFNRIAGFA
+1133 FNRILGDGPTAAMA
-1142 STSTS
+1142 S
-1147 NYSTPRMML
+1147 YSTPSMMR
-1156 NGQLA
+1156 NGKPVPNGPDTNTDA
-1161 KNDDRDFDG
+1161 AG

-1221 GQTPHQADDFLY
+1221 GQTPRQADDFLY

-1314 SDDIKLEGGNWIPI
+1314 FDDIKLEGGNWIPI

-1350 DVVKENSSENSLDNT
+1350 DVVKENSSENTSDNT

-1443 AGLISFSFPN
+1443 AGLISFSVPN

-1484 GHLSYTYATGSVKTN
+1484 GRLSYTYATGSVKTN
-1499 KTNQYAGGICGDIVG
+1499 KTNQYAGGICGDIVS

-1540 SFPPDSPPDL
+1540 SFPPDP

-1563 RPAMSLNNGSD
+1563 RPAMLLNNGSD
-1574 PGSTTV
+1574 SGSTTV

-1589 GADTWL
+1589 GADTWP
-1595 DTFASDLVPP
+1595 APA
-1605 GTTNDATNGGWT
+1605 TTVT
-1617 SGAWTWPAA
+1617 SGT
-1626 PSTLLPKLALVTFD
+1626 
-1640 DSGAPNGFTPWP
+1640 
-1652 AAATTA
+1652 
-1658 VSGSLGSPAVS
+1658 LGSPVIS
-1669 VAQPDI
+1669 VAQPDL

-1687 HITQPAEGGTL
+1687 HVTQPAEGGTL

-1713 GTPPLTDGTNGSES
+1713 GTPTLTDGTNGSES
-1727 IPVAPGTALWLTNTP
+1727 IPVVPGTALWLTNIP
-1742 KAGYDFEAYLS
+1742 KAGYDFKAYLS

>member
-7 RPLATRRLLAGLFF
+7 RSLATRRLLAGLFF

-94 NTDESSKQGFSGYY
+94 NTDASSKQGFSGYY

-149 VEIETKSTTYAGL
+149 VEIETKTTTYAGL
-162 FGYIKNGTLRNLGVW
+162 FGYIENGTLRNLGVW
-177 LASEGIEVSSTDTGI
+177 LAPEGIEVSSTQFGYI
-192 IFAGGLAGAV
+192 SAGGLAGDI
-202 TGTASNT
+202 TRTDSKT
-209 PAGIQNCYVEGE
+209 PASIQNCYVEGE

-233 RIHVG
+233 KINVG
-238 GIVGAAMTGT
+238 GMVGVTNGNSGT

-256 TVDVETELVGGSI
+256 TVDVEAEVDSRSNSY
-269 IHVGGI
+269 VGGI
-275 AGYAL
+275 AGNAS

-289 NLKVKAIQKAR
+289 NVKAKER
-300 GLLVGGICGH
+300 KKGKKPFVGGICGN
-310 APNGTITNC
+310 ATNGTITNC

-327 SPGSNLCFRICRS
+327 SPGSDQCFRICHS

-409 GTTYSNELISGQK
+409 GTTYSDEPISGQK

-430 YHSTWESKTNIA
+430 YHSTWESKANIA

-496 DNEADSYKQGF
+496 DTEADSYKQGF

-743 FNYTCPSMSLKN
+743 FNYACPSMSLKN

-897 IDNIAD
+897 IDNTAD

-911 YHFALSND
+911 YHFALSGD

-947 IKGLKVSIYNETDA
+947 IKGLKVSIHNETDA
-961 EVYAG
+961 DVYAG

-1156 NGQLA
+1156 NGQPT
-1161 KNDDRDFDG
+1161 KNADRDFAG

-1194 AWEWADGK
+1194 AWKWADGK

-1314 SDDIKLEGGNWIPI
+1314 FDDIKLEGGNWIPI

-1350 DVVKENSSENSLDNT
+1350 DVVKENSSENTSDNT

-1443 AGLISFSFPN
+1443 AGLISFSVPN

-1484 GHLSYTYATGSVKTN
+1484 GRLSYTYATGSVKTN
-1499 KTNQYAGGICGDIVG
+1499 KTNQYAGGICGDIVS

-1540 SFPPDSPPDL
+1540 SFPPDP

-1563 RPAMSLNNGSD
+1563 RPAMLLNNGSD
-1574 PGSTTV
+1574 SGSTTV

-1589 GADTWL
+1589 GADTWP
-1595 DTFASDLVPP
+1595 APA
-1605 GTTNDATNGGWT
+1605 TTVT
-1617 SGAWTWPAA
+1617 SGT
-1626 PSTLLPKLALVTFD
+1626 
-1640 DSGAPNGFTPWP
+1640 
-1652 AAATTA
+1652 
-1658 VSGSLGSPAVS
+1658 LGSPVIS
-1669 VAQPDI
+1669 VAQPDL

-1687 HITQPAEGGTL
+1687 HVTQPAEGGTL

-1713 GTPPLTDGTNGSES
+1713 GTPTLTDGTNGSES
-1727 IPVAPGTALWLTNTP
+1727 IPVVPGTALWLTNIP
-1742 KAGYDFEAYLS
+1742 KAGYDFKAYLS

>member
-1 MNTTEL
+1 
-7 RPLATRRLLAGLFF
+7 
-21 VIMAATPFITHA
+21 MAAIPFITHA
-33 APAGEGWNGEIA
+33 APAGEGWNGKIA

-108 FALSADIDL
+108 FALS
-117 NGYEWTPIGN
+117 
-127 NTHPFRGHFN
+127 
-137 GDGHVVRGLKMN
+137 
-149 VEIETKSTTYAGL
+149 
-162 FGYIKNGTLRNLGVW
+162 
-177 LASEGIEVSSTDTGI
+177 
-192 IFAGGLAGAV
+192 
-202 TGTASNT
+202 
-209 PAGIQNCYVEGE
+209 
-221 GNIAVRSTDNTI
+221 
-233 RIHVG
+233 
-238 GIVGAAMTGT
+238 
-248 CIITHCYT
+248 
-256 TVDVETELVGGSI
+256 
-269 IHVGGI
+269 
-275 AGYAL
+275 
-280 DISYSYATG
+280 
-289 NLKVKAIQKAR
+289 
-300 GLLVGGICGH
+300 
-310 APNGTITNC
+310 
-319 VALNKEIS
+319 
-327 SPGSNLCFRICRS
+327 
-340 SSGTNYASPR
+340 
-350 MIINGQPVTGNDQV
+350 
-364 SKNGTDIWLEN
+364 
-375 FKETLSGTSGN
+375 
-386 NEWTT
+386 
-391 AWNWT
+391 
-396 EGELPRLKKLNTD
+396 
-409 GTTYSNELISGQK
+409 
-422 VRSQSACL
+422 
-430 YHSTWESKTNIA
+430 
-442 QSIENA
+442 
-448 PPAGTDEPG
+448 
-457 DGLSPDKPIL
+457 
-467 IKNAAELAY
+467 
-476 LAQQVNEG
+476 
-484 GYVLELE
+484 
-491 NGNKI
+491 
-496 DNEADSYKQGF
+496 
-507 SGYYFAL
+507 
-514 SDDIKL
+514 DDIKL

-535 GHFDGKGHIVDGLRI
+535 GHFDGKGHTVDGLRI
-550 DQIDGYIGLFGYV
+550 DQIDGYIGLFGCV

-577 DGIKVASSRPKDNI
+577 DGIKVASSYPKDNI
-591 FAGGIVGYLLG
+591 FAG
-602 LNIGASLRNCFVVGD
+602 GD

-724 DSHRIAG
+724 DSHRITG

-743 FNYTCPSMSLKN
+743 FNYACPSMSLKN

-783 VSPSDVNEW
+783 ASPSDVNEW

-897 IDNIAD
+897 IDNTAD

-911 YHFALSND
+911 YHFALSDD
-919 IDLKRQNWTPIGNE
+919 IDLKRQSWTPIGNE

-947 IKGLKVSIYNETDA
+947 IKGLKISIHNETDA
-961 EVYAG
+961 DVYAG
-966 LFGYVLNGTFC
+966 LFGYVLNSTFC
-977 NLGIWL
+977 NLGVWL
-983 APEGIEI
+983 APEGIDI
-990 FSSQSDICAGG
+990 FSSQSNIYAGG
-1001 LAGYISALYTNNIIS
+1001 LAGCIYASYTN
-1016 VSCIHNCY
+1016 IHNCY

-1030 GTIRGRGTGDNLVNI
+1030 GTIRGEGDFACI
-1045 GGIAGNAYAEITHC
+1045 GGIAGKA
-1059 YATVN
+1059 N
-1064 VEGTNNR
+1064 VEVTNNR

-1084 AISYTYATGKIKCS
+1084 TISYTYATGEIKCS

-1108 RSTGSSITNCLALNK
+1108 RSTGGSIINCLALNK

-1133 LFNRIAGFA
+1133 LFYRIAGLA

-1156 NGQLA
+1156 NGQPT

-1221 GQTPHQADDFLY
+1221 GQTPRQADDFLY
-1233 HSPWADNAVTSIE
+1233 HSPWTDNTATFIE
-1246 NATPS
+1246 NAAPS
-1251 GASQP
+1251 SASQP

-1350 DVVKENSSENSLDNT
+1350 DVVKENSSENTSDNT

-1434 EFSGFAGGI
+1434 EFSVFAGGI
-1443 AGLISFSFPN
+1443 AGLISFSVPN

-1484 GHLSYTYATGSVKTN
+1484 GRLSYTYATGSVKTN
-1499 KTNQYAGGICGDIVG
+1499 KTNQYAGGICGDIVS

-1540 SFPPDSPPDL
+1540 SFPPDP

-1563 RPAMSLNNGSD
+1563 RPAMLLNNGSD
-1574 PGSTTV
+1574 SGSTTV

-1595 DTFASDLVPP
+1595 DTFADNLASD
-1605 GTTNDATNGGWT
+1605 DATNEGWK
-1617 SGAWTWPAA
+1617 SGAWTWPTA

-1640 DSGAPNGFTPWP
+1640 DSGTPNGFTPWP
-1652 AAATTA
+1652 APATT
-1658 VSGSLGSPAVS
+1658 VTSGTLGSPVIS
-1669 VAQPDI
+1669 VAQPDL

-1687 HITQPAEGGTL
+1687 HVTQPAEGGTL

-1713 GTPPLTDGTNGSES
+1713 GTPTDGCCTTS
-1727 IPVAPGTALWLTNTP
+1727 AL
-1742 KAGYDFEAYLS
+1742 S
-1753 GPASDGVTQPVSGQ
+1753 PA
-1767 SLTMT
+1767 
-1772 AADLWITASF
+1772 
-1782 TAQAPPP
+1782 
-1789 TPVYYDV
+1789 
-1796 TLPSVEGATTD
+1796 
-1807 PAAGTYSVEAKESF
+1807 
-1821 RFFLTLDEAYS
+1821 
-1832 QSQPVV
+1832 
-1838 ITDRGE
+1838 
-1844 TITPRTSDGAY
+1844 
-1855 IVKTVHSDVSISI
+1855 
-1868 AGIVENDPVANESIA
+1868 
-1883 APSDALRIWT
+1883 
-1893 EPGTLCIDLDITN
+1893 
-1906 RTSTDTDT
+1906 
-1914 VPSVRIIS
+1914 
-1922 ADGRLLHDFRL
+1922 
-1933 VPGLNRRNL
+1933 
-1942 APGLYIIQAGQTV
+1942 
-1955 RKVIVK
+1955 

>member
-1 MNTTEL
+1 MARHPV
-7 RPLATRRLLAGLFF
+7 RPTC
-21 VIMAATPFITHA
+21 
-33 APAGEGWNGEIA
+33 
-45 DKIENAA
+45 
-52 GNSGDTADKPILI
+52 
-65 KEAAELAYLAQQANE
+65 
-80 GGYILELENGNKID
+80 
-94 NTDESSKQGFSGYY
+94 
-108 FALSADIDL
+108 FA
-117 NGYEWTPIGN
+117 
-127 NTHPFRGHFN
+127 
-137 GDGHVVRGLKMN
+137 
-149 VEIETKSTTYAGL
+149 
-162 FGYIKNGTLRNLGVW
+162 
-177 LASEGIEVSSTDTGI
+177 
-192 IFAGGLAGAV
+192 
-202 TGTASNT
+202 
-209 PAGIQNCYVEGE
+209 
-221 GNIAVRSTDNTI
+221 
-233 RIHVG
+233 
-238 GIVGAAMTGT
+238 
-248 CIITHCYT
+248 
-256 TVDVETELVGGSI
+256 
-269 IHVGGI
+269 
-275 AGYAL
+275 
-280 DISYSYATG
+280 
-289 NLKVKAIQKAR
+289 
-300 GLLVGGICGH
+300 
-310 APNGTITNC
+310 
-319 VALNKEIS
+319 
-327 SPGSNLCFRICRS
+327 
-340 SSGTNYASPR
+340 
-350 MIINGQPVTGNDQV
+350 
-364 SKNGTDIWLEN
+364 
-375 FKETLSGTSGN
+375 
-386 NEWTT
+386 
-391 AWNWT
+391 
-396 EGELPRLKKLNTD
+396 
-409 GTTYSNELISGQK
+409 
-422 VRSQSACL
+422 
-430 YHSTWESKTNIA
+430 
-442 QSIENA
+442 
-448 PPAGTDEPG
+448 
-457 DGLSPDKPIL
+457 
-467 IKNAAELAY
+467 
-476 LAQQVNEG
+476 
-484 GYVLELE
+484 
-491 NGNKI
+491 
-496 DNEADSYKQGF
+496 
-507 SGYYFAL
+507 
-514 SDDIKL
+514 
-520 DGGLW
+520 
-525 TPIGH
+525 
-530 MHIFC
+530 
-535 GHFDGKGHIVDGLRI
+535 
-550 DQIDGYIGLFGYV
+550 
-563 NDGTICNLGVRLHE
+563 
-577 DGIKVASSRPKDNI
+577 
-591 FAGGIVGYLLG
+591 
-602 LNIGASLRNCFVVGD
+602 
-617 GKVEITA
+617 
-624 GYQGTVGA
+624 
-632 IAGSIK
+632 
-638 SSDSHSALLTHCYST
+638 
-653 VDVEAT
+653 
-659 TENQCYAGGIVGRS
+659 
-673 NSILSYTYATGS
+673 
-685 VKTNNATEQSAGG
+685 
-698 ICGRR
+698 
-703 EGGELTHNLAL
+703 
-714 NSEVTVSGGS
+714 
-724 DSHRIAG
+724 
-731 SNLNDET
+731 
-738 SPGSS
+738 
-743 FNYTCPSMSLKN
+743 
-755 QPFTDDPSS
+755 
-764 LDGANTWADQFRND
+764 
-778 LQNIP
+778 
-783 VSPSDVNEW
+783 
-792 TTAWIWPDTPS
+792 
-803 GQPALLPQLKRLN
+803 PQLKRLN

-822 EGSSADNLLAGQ
+822 EGSSTDNLLAGQ

-897 IDNIAD
+897 IDNTAD

-911 YHFALSND
+911 YHFALSDD

-947 IKGLKVSIYNETDA
+947 IKGLKISIHNETDA
-961 EVYAG
+961 DVYAG
-966 LFGYVLNGTFC
+966 LFGYVLNSTFC
-977 NLGIWL
+977 NLGVWL
-983 APEGIEI
+983 APEGIDI
-990 FSSQSDICAGG
+990 FSSQSNIYAGG
-1001 LAGYISALYTNNIIS
+1001 LAGCIYASYTN
-1016 VSCIHNCY
+1016 IHNCY

-1030 GTIRGRGTGDNLVNI
+1030 GTIRGEGDFACI
-1045 GGIAGNAYAEITHC
+1045 GGIAGKANVEITHC

-1064 VEGTNNR
+1064 VEVTNNR

-1084 AISYTYATGKIKCS
+1084 TISYTYATGEIKCS

-1108 RSTGSSITNCLALNK
+1108 RSTGGSIINCLALNK

-1133 LFNRIAGFA
+1133 LFYRIAGLA

-1156 NGQLA
+1156 NGQPT

-1221 GQTPHQADDFLY
+1221 GQTPRQADDFLY
-1233 HSPWADNAVTSIE
+1233 HSPWTDNTATFIE
-1246 NATPS
+1246 NAAPS
-1251 GASQP
+1251 SASQP

-1314 SDDIKLEGGNWIPI
+1314 SNDIKLEGGNWIPI

-1350 DVVKENSSENSLDNT
+1350 DVVKENSSENTSDNT

-1443 AGLISFSFPN
+1443 AGLISFSVPN

-1484 GHLSYTYATGSVKTN
+1484 GRLSYTYATGSVKTN
-1499 KTNQYAGGICGDIVG
+1499 KTNQYAGGICGDIVS

-1540 SFPPDSPPDL
+1540 SFPPDP
-1550 PSDLLPVLDANYA
+1550 PSDLLPVLDTNYA
-1563 RPAMSLNNGSD
+1563 RPAMLLNNGSD
-1574 PGSTTV
+1574 SGSTTV

-1595 DTFASDLVPP
+1595 DTFADNLASD
-1605 GTTNDATNGGWT
+1605 DATNEGWK
-1617 SGAWTWPAA
+1617 SGAWTWPTA

-1640 DSGAPNGFTPWP
+1640 DSGTPNGFTPWP
-1652 AAATTA
+1652 APATT
-1658 VSGSLGSPAVS
+1658 VTSGTLSSPVIS
-1669 VAQPDI
+1669 VAQPDL

-1687 HITQPAEGGTL
+1687 HVTQPAEGGTL

-1713 GTPPLTDGTNGSES
+1713 GTPTLTDGTNGSES
-1727 IPVAPGTALWLTNTP
+1727 IPVVPGTALWLTNIP
-1742 KAGYDFEAYLS
+1742 KAGYDFKAYLS
-1753 GPASDGVTQPVSGQ
+1753 GPAPDGVTQPVSGQ

-1782 TAQAPPP
+1782 TAQAPPPPP

-1922 ADGRLLHDFRL
+1922 ADGRLLHDFRP

>member
-7 RPLATRRLLAGLFF
+7 RSLATRRLLAGLFF
-21 VIMAATPFITHA
+21 VIMAATPFIAHA
-33 APAGEGWNGEIA
+33 APTGEGWNGKIA

-52 GNSGDTADKPILI
+52 GNSGDTADKPIFI
-65 KEAAELAYLAQQANE
+65 K
-80 GGYILELENGNKID
+80 K
-94 NTDESSKQGFSGYY
+94 
-108 FALSADIDL
+108 
-117 NGYEWTPIGN
+117 
-127 NTHPFRGHFN
+127 
-137 GDGHVVRGLKMN
+137 
-149 VEIETKSTTYAGL
+149 
-162 FGYIKNGTLRNLGVW
+162 
-177 LASEGIEVSSTDTGI
+177 
-192 IFAGGLAGAV
+192 
-202 TGTASNT
+202 
-209 PAGIQNCYVEGE
+209 
-221 GNIAVRSTDNTI
+221 
-233 RIHVG
+233 
-238 GIVGAAMTGT
+238 
-248 CIITHCYT
+248 
-256 TVDVETELVGGSI
+256 
-269 IHVGGI
+269 
-275 AGYAL
+275 
-280 DISYSYATG
+280 
-289 NLKVKAIQKAR
+289 
-300 GLLVGGICGH
+300 
-310 APNGTITNC
+310 
-319 VALNKEIS
+319 
-327 SPGSNLCFRICRS
+327 
-340 SSGTNYASPR
+340 
-350 MIINGQPVTGNDQV
+350 
-364 SKNGTDIWLEN
+364 
-375 FKETLSGTSGN
+375 
-386 NEWTT
+386 
-391 AWNWT
+391 
-396 EGELPRLKKLNTD
+396 
-409 GTTYSNELISGQK
+409 
-422 VRSQSACL
+422 
-430 YHSTWESKTNIA
+430 
-442 QSIENA
+442 
-448 PPAGTDEPG
+448 
-457 DGLSPDKPIL
+457 
-467 IKNAAELAY
+467 AAELAY
-476 LAQQVNEG
+476 LAQQVNTG
-484 GYVLELE
+484 GYVLEVK

-535 GHFDGKGHIVDGLRI
+535 GHFDGKGHTVDGLRI
-550 DQIDGYIGLFGYV
+550 DQIDGYIGLFGCV

-577 DGIKVASSRPKDNI
+577 DGIKVASSYPKDNI

-624 GYQGTVGA
+624 GYQGTIGA

-724 DSHRIAG
+724 DSHRITG

-743 FNYTCPSMSLKN
+743 FNYACPSMSLKN

-783 VSPSDVNEW
+783 ASPSDVNEW

-822 EGSSADNLLAGQ
+822 EGSSTDNLLAGQ

-897 IDNIAD
+897 IDNTAD

-911 YHFALSND
+911 YHFALSDD

-947 IKGLKVSIYNETDA
+947 IKGLKISIHNETDA
-961 EVYAG
+961 DVYAG
-966 LFGYVLNGTFC
+966 LFGYVLNSTFC
-977 NLGIWL
+977 NLGVWL
-983 APEGIEI
+983 APEGIDI

-1001 LAGYISALYTNNIIS
+1001 LAGYIFASYTN
-1016 VSCIHNCY
+1016 IHNCY

-1030 GTIRGRGTGDNLVNI
+1030 GTIRGEGDFACI
-1045 GGIAGNAYAEITHC
+1045 GGIAGKANVEITHC

-1064 VEGTNNR
+1064 VEVTNNR

-1084 AISYTYATGKIKCS
+1084 TISYTYATGEIKCS

-1108 RSTGSSITNCLALNK
+1108 RSTGGSIINCLALNK

-1133 LFNRIAGFA
+1133 LFYRIAGLA

-1183 KEPSDNNEWAT
+1183 KEPSDNNEWVT

-1207 KSNPDGSYSSSLIA
+1207 KSNPNGSYSTSLIV
-1221 GQTPHQADDFLY
+1221 GQTPRQADDFLY
-1233 HSPWADNAVTSIE
+1233 HSPWTDNTATFIE
-1246 NATPS
+1246 NAAPF

-1338 DGKGHTVDGLRV
+1338 DGKGHTVDGLKV
-1350 DVVKENSSENSLDNT
+1350 DVVKENSSENTCDNT

-1443 AGLISFSFPN
+1443 AGLISFSVPN

-1484 GHLSYTYATGSVKTN
+1484 GRLSYTYATGSVKTN
-1499 KTNQYAGGICGDIVG
+1499 KTNQYAGGICGDIVS

-1540 SFPPDSPPDL
+1540 SFPPDP

-1563 RPAMSLNNGSD
+1563 RPAMLLNNGSD
-1574 PGSTTV
+1574 SGSTTV

-1589 GADTWL
+1589 GAATWL
-1595 DTFASDLVPP
+1595 DTFADNLASD
-1605 GTTNDATNGGWT
+1605 DATNEGWK
-1617 SGAWTWPAA
+1617 SGAWTWPTA

-1640 DSGAPNGFTPWP
+1640 DSGTPNGFTPWP
-1652 AAATTA
+1652 APATT
-1658 VSGSLGSPAVS
+1658 VTSGTLGSPVIS
-1669 VAQPDI
+1669 VAQPDL

-1687 HITQPAEGGTL
+1687 HVTQPAEGGTL

-1713 GTPPLTDGTNGSES
+1713 GTPTLTDGTNGSES
-1727 IPVAPGTALWLTNTP
+1727 IPVVPGTALWLTNIP
-1742 KAGYDFEAYLS
+1742 KAGYDFKAYLS
-1753 GPASDGVTQPVSGQ
+1753 GPAPDGVTQPVSGQ

-1782 TAQAPPP
+1782 TAQAPPPPP

-1922 ADGRLLHDFRL
+1922 ADGRLLHDFRP

>member
-7 RPLATRRLLAGLFF
+7 RSLATRHLLAGLFF

-33 APAGEGWNGEIA
+33 APAGEGWNGKIA

-127 NTHPFRGHFN
+127 DTHPFKGHFN

-149 VEIETKSTTYAGL
+149 VEIETKTTTYAGL
-162 FGYIKNGTLRNLGVW
+162 FGYIENGTLRNLGVW
-177 LASEGIEVSSTDTGI
+177 LAPEGIEVSSTQFGYI
-192 IFAGGLAGAV
+192 SAGGLAGDI
-202 TGTASNT
+202 TGTDSKT
-209 PAGIQNCYVEGE
+209 PASIQNCYVEGE

-233 RIHVG
+233 KIHVG
-238 GIVGAAMTGT
+238 GIIGATITGT
-248 CIITHCYT
+248 SIITHCYT
-256 TVDVETELVGGSI
+256 TVDVEAEVDSRSI

-275 AGYAL
+275 AGYAS

-289 NLKVKAIQKAR
+289 NVKVKERKK
-300 GLLVGGICGH
+300 GKKPLVGGICGSIF
-310 APNGTITNC
+310 NGTITNC

-327 SPGSNLCFRICRS
+327 SPGSDQCFRICHS

-391 AWNWT
+391 AWSWT

-430 YHSTWESKTNIA
+430 YHSTWESKANIA

-535 GHFDGKGHIVDGLRI
+535 GHFDGKGHTVDGLRI

-743 FNYTCPSMSLKN
+743 FNYACPSMSLKN

-803 GQPALLPQLKRLN
+803 GEPALLPQLKRLN

-834 PSLATVDFLSV
+834 PSLATVDFLAV

-947 IKGLKVSIYNETDA
+947 IKGLKISIHNETDA
-961 EVYAG
+961 DVYAG

-1001 LAGYISALYTNNIIS
+1001 LAGCIFAY
-1016 VSCIHNCY
+1016 IHNCY

-1030 GTIRGRGTGDNLVNI
+1030 GTIRCRGTGDNFVYI
-1045 GGIAGNAYAEITHC
+1045 GGIAGVMNKVLTHC
-1059 YATVN
+1059 YTTVN
-1064 VEGTNNR
+1064 MEAINNNKV
-1071 AARIGGIVGEGGP
+1071 RIGGIVGQGGP
-1084 AISYTYATGKIKCS
+1084 TITYTYATGNIKCS
-1098 GSCFIGGITG
+1098 DISARASIGGIMG
-1108 RSTGSSITNCLALNK
+1108 RAMPATIKNCLALNK
-1123 EITTDEKGHI
+1123 EFTTNNITGKVD
-1133 LFNRIAGFA
+1133 FNRILGDGPTAAMA
-1142 STSTS
+1142 S
-1147 NYSTPRMML
+1147 YSTPSMMR
-1156 NGQLA
+1156 NGKPVPNGPDTNTDA
-1161 KNDDRDFDG
+1161 AG

-1221 GQTPHQADDFLY
+1221 GQTPRQADDFLY
-1233 HSPWADNAVTSIE
+1233 HSPWTDNTATFIE
-1246 NATPS
+1246 NAAPS
-1251 GASQP
+1251 NASQP

-1350 DVVKENSSENSLDNT
+1350 DVVKENSSENTSDNT

-1443 AGLISFSFPN
+1443 AGLISFSVPN

-1484 GHLSYTYATGSVKTN
+1484 GRLSYTYATGSVKTN
-1499 KTNQYAGGICGDIVG
+1499 KTNQYAGGICGDIVS

-1540 SFPPDSPPDL
+1540 SFPPDP

-1563 RPAMSLNNGSD
+1563 RPAMLLNNGSD
-1574 PGSTTV
+1574 SGSTTV

-1595 DTFASDLVPP
+1595 DTFADNLASD
-1605 GTTNDATNGGWT
+1605 DATNEGWK
-1617 SGAWTWPAA
+1617 SGAWTWPTA

-1640 DSGAPNGFTPWP
+1640 DSGTPNGFTPWP
-1652 AAATTA
+1652 APATT
-1658 VSGSLGSPAVS
+1658 VTSGTLGSPVIS
-1669 VAQPDI
+1669 VAQPDL

-1687 HITQPAEGGTL
+1687 HVTQPAEGGTL

-1713 GTPPLTDGTNGSES
+1713 GTPTLTDGTNGSES
-1727 IPVAPGTALWLTNTP
+1727 IPVVPGTALWLTNIP
-1742 KAGYDFEAYLS
+1742 KAGYDFKAYLS

-1782 TAQAPPP
+1782 TAQAPPPPP

-1868 AGIVENDPVANESIA
+1868 AGIVKNDPVANESIV
-1883 APSDALRIWT
+1883 APSNALRIWT
-1893 EPGTLCIDLDITN
+1893 EPGTLCIDLDIAN
-1906 RTSTDTDT
+1906 GTSTGTDTDT

>member
-7 RPLATRRLLAGLFF
+7 RSLATRRLLAGLFF
-21 VIMAATPFITHA
+21 VIMAATPFIAHA
-33 APAGEGWNGEIA
+33 APTGEGWNGKIA

-52 GNSGDTADKPILI
+52 GNSGDTADKPIFI
-65 KEAAELAYLAQQANE
+65 K
-80 GGYILELENGNKID
+80 K
-94 NTDESSKQGFSGYY
+94 
-108 FALSADIDL
+108 
-117 NGYEWTPIGN
+117 
-127 NTHPFRGHFN
+127 
-137 GDGHVVRGLKMN
+137 
-149 VEIETKSTTYAGL
+149 
-162 FGYIKNGTLRNLGVW
+162 
-177 LASEGIEVSSTDTGI
+177 
-192 IFAGGLAGAV
+192 
-202 TGTASNT
+202 
-209 PAGIQNCYVEGE
+209 
-221 GNIAVRSTDNTI
+221 
-233 RIHVG
+233 
-238 GIVGAAMTGT
+238 
-248 CIITHCYT
+248 
-256 TVDVETELVGGSI
+256 
-269 IHVGGI
+269 
-275 AGYAL
+275 
-280 DISYSYATG
+280 
-289 NLKVKAIQKAR
+289 
-300 GLLVGGICGH
+300 
-310 APNGTITNC
+310 
-319 VALNKEIS
+319 
-327 SPGSNLCFRICRS
+327 
-340 SSGTNYASPR
+340 
-350 MIINGQPVTGNDQV
+350 
-364 SKNGTDIWLEN
+364 
-375 FKETLSGTSGN
+375 
-386 NEWTT
+386 
-391 AWNWT
+391 
-396 EGELPRLKKLNTD
+396 
-409 GTTYSNELISGQK
+409 
-422 VRSQSACL
+422 
-430 YHSTWESKTNIA
+430 
-442 QSIENA
+442 
-448 PPAGTDEPG
+448 
-457 DGLSPDKPIL
+457 
-467 IKNAAELAY
+467 AAELAY
-476 LAQQVNEG
+476 LAQQVNTG
-484 GYVLELE
+484 GYVLEVK

-535 GHFDGKGHIVDGLRI
+535 GHFDGKGHTVDGLRI
-550 DQIDGYIGLFGYV
+550 DQIDGYIGLFGCV

-577 DGIKVASSRPKDNI
+577 DGIKVASSYPKDNI

-724 DSHRIAG
+724 DSHRITG

-743 FNYTCPSMSLKN
+743 FNYACPSMSLKN

-783 VSPSDVNEW
+783 ASPSDVNEW

-822 EGSSADNLLAGQ
+822 EGSSTDNLLAGQ

-897 IDNIAD
+897 IDNTAD

-911 YHFALSND
+911 YHFALSDD

-947 IKGLKVSIYNETDA
+947 IKGLKISIHNETDA
-961 EVYAG
+961 DVYAG
-966 LFGYVLNGTFC
+966 LFGYVLNSTFC
-977 NLGIWL
+977 NLGVWL
-983 APEGIEI
+983 APEGIDI
-990 FSSQSDICAGG
+990 FSSQSNIYAGG
-1001 LAGYISALYTNNIIS
+1001 LAGCIYASYTN
-1016 VSCIHNCY
+1016 IHNCY

-1030 GTIRGRGTGDNLVNI
+1030 GTIRGEGDFACI
-1045 GGIAGNAYAEITHC
+1045 GGIAGKANVEITHC

-1064 VEGTNNR
+1064 VEVTNNR

-1084 AISYTYATGKIKCS
+1084 TISYTYATGEIKCS

-1108 RSTGSSITNCLALNK
+1108 RSTGGSIINCLALNK

-1133 LFNRIAGFA
+1133 LFYRIAGLA

-1156 NGQLA
+1156 NGQPT

-1221 GQTPHQADDFLY
+1221 GQTPRQADDFLY
-1233 HSPWADNAVTSIE
+1233 HSPWTDNTATFIE
-1246 NATPS
+1246 NAAPS
-1251 GASQP
+1251 SASQP

-1314 SDDIKLEGGNWIPI
+1314 SNDIKLEGGNWIPI

-1350 DVVKENSSENSLDNT
+1350 DVVKENSSENTSDNT

-1443 AGLISFSFPN
+1443 AGLISFSVPN

-1484 GHLSYTYATGSVKTN
+1484 GRLSYTYATGSVKTN
-1499 KTNQYAGGICGDIVG
+1499 KTNQYAGGICGDIVS

-1540 SFPPDSPPDL
+1540 SFPPDP
-1550 PSDLLPVLDANYA
+1550 PSDLLPVLDTNYA
-1563 RPAMSLNNGSD
+1563 RPAMLLNNGSD
-1574 PGSTTV
+1574 SGSTTV

-1595 DTFASDLVPP
+1595 DTFADNLASD
-1605 GTTNDATNGGWT
+1605 DATNEGWK
-1617 SGAWTWPAA
+1617 SGAWTWPTA

-1640 DSGAPNGFTPWP
+1640 DSGTPNGFTPWP
-1652 AAATTA
+1652 APATT
-1658 VSGSLGSPAVS
+1658 VTSGTLSSPVIS
-1669 VAQPDI
+1669 VAQPDL

-1687 HITQPAEGGTL
+1687 HVTQPAEGGTL

-1713 GTPPLTDGTNGSES
+1713 GTPTRTDGTNGSES
-1727 IPVAPGTALWLTNTP
+1727 IPVVPGTALWLTNIP
-1742 KAGYDFEAYLS
+1742 KAGYDFKAYLS
-1753 GPASDGVTQPVSGQ
+1753 GPAPDGVTQPVSGQ

-1782 TAQAPPP
+1782 TAQAPPPPP

-1922 ADGRLLHDFRL
+1922 ADGRLLHDFRP